1 MKTSNSYNK
10 SNKQFWIIVVLIG
23 VVLSIATC
31 FWSTSYDIKNAQTKL
46 SSTIEFIKERY
57 ASTTKYN
64 DTAIAR
70 SLIRSSVSVGELENE
85 SDFSSSE
92 VLKEY
97 CDNLWLTGISVLD
110 NDGNLIVEYTTDG
123 TGFNEFKSAL
133 EFSAIKD
140 SASHLDK
147 TYINRLTL
155 IDDSYV
161 DIAAHG
167 ISDGSGILIAY
178 RHTLA
183 EFANK
188 STLSVQSLLN
198 GFDAES
204 NGTIFIVND
213 NKIIASNEESLVG
226 KDITDSNFLAGV
238 RYNNSANTLVKTASL
253 TGSNEVF
260 GMYSHGRDNYVY
272 AYLPKSDV
280 YSTMA
285 RNVMAIIFTYVI
297 FVAFVEILRYRSNKN
312 FLEQQAVQE
321 EKYKKEL
328 EEKNKALELSIEHEA
343 IANKSKRE
351 FLFNMSHDIRTP
363 MNAII
368 GFTSL
373 AATHVDNKEQVLD
386 YLKKISISSQHLLSL
401 INDVLD
407 MSRIESGKVKI
418 DEKVVHLPDLI
429 HDLRSIIQSN
439 VSAKRL
445 SLLIDTM
452 DVYNEDIITDPLR
465 LNQVLLNILSNA
477 IKFTPSGGT
486 ISIQIIQK
494 NTGIKDIADFEF
506 RVKDTGIGM
515 SEEFKEHIFEEFAR
529 EETSTVSKT
538 QGTGLGMA
546 IAKRIVDL
554 MGGTIEVNSEQGVGS
569 EFVVKV
575 RFKVADTKIEHKT
588 IEQLEGIR
596 ALVADDDTDCCLNVC
611 KMLRTIGLRP
621 DWTISGKE
629 AVIRAKDA
637 IEQNDAFSVYIIDWM
652 IPDMNGVEV
661 VRNIRKFIGEDTPI
675 IILTAYDYTDIE
687 QEAKEAGVTAFC
699 SKPLFMSELREVLE
713 KPFALKEEA
722 NEPVHNNFEGKRVLL
737 AEDNELNK
745 EIAYEILKELGLS
758 VDTVEDGKQAL
769 QAIELHDA
777 NYYDLV
783 LMDVQMPNMD
793 GYEATKAIRSLTDK
807 DKANVIIYAM
817 TANAFEEDKN
827 NALDAGM
834 NGHIAK
840 PFDVR
845 QLSEILSNILK

>member
-1 MKTSNSYNK
+1 MKNK
-10 SNKQFWIIVVLIG
+10 KSDKIFDKYFWTIIIVIG
-23 VVLSIATC
+23 VVLTSITVK
-31 FWSTSYDIKNAQTKL
+31 WSSDYDLKNAQTMLIQRIDFVKD
-46 SSTIEFIKERY
+46 RY
-57 ASTTKYN
+57 ASTSQYN

-70 SLIRSSVSVGELENE
+70 SLIRSSVSINELDDK
-85 SDFSSSE
+85 SDYTNYD
-92 VLKEY
+92 VLKDY
-97 CDNLWLTGISVLD
+97 CDRLWLTGLSILD
-110 NDGNLIVEYTTDG
+110 GQGNLIAEYTEDG
-123 TGFNEFKSAL
+123 TGFNEFKTGL
-133 EFSAIKD
+133 EFSAIQDTLTYK
-140 SASHLDK
+140 DK
-147 TYINRLTL
+147 TYINRITL
-155 IDDSYV
+155 SDSSYV
-161 DIAAHG
+161 DIASCSINDYIA
-167 ISDGSGILIAY
+167 IAY
-178 RHTLA
+178 RHTKTA
-183 EFANK
+183 FADK
-188 STLSVQSLLN
+188 SVLSVQSILN
-198 GFDAES
+198 GLTTEA
-204 NGTIFIVND
+204 NGTIMIVND
-213 NKIIASNEESLVG
+213 KTIIASNEPSLIG
-226 KDITDSNFLAGV
+226 LDISESNFLAGV

-253 TGSNEVF
+253 TSGSDVY

-272 AYLPKSDV
+272 AYLKKSDV
-280 YSTMA
+280 FVTTN
-285 RNVMAIIFTYVI
+285 RNAVAILLIYI
-297 FVAFVEILRYRSNKN
+297 AFVTFVVVLRYRSNKN
-312 FLEQQAVQE
+312 YLEQQVIIEDA
-321 EKYKKEL
+321 YKRQL
-328 EEKNKALELSIEHEA
+328 EEKNKELELSIEHEA
-343 IANKSKRE
+343 IANRSKRE

-373 AATHVDNKEQVLD
+373 AATHIDNREQVLD

-429 HDLRSIIQSN
+429 HDLRAIIQSN
-439 VSAKRL
+439 ISAKRL

-494 NTGIKDIADFEF
+494 NTGIKDIADYEF

-515 SEEFKEHIFEEFAR
+515 SKEFREHIFEEFAR
-529 EETSTVSKT
+529 EETSTVSRI

-546 IAKRIVDL
+546 IAKRIVDM

-575 RFKVADTKIEHKT
+575 RFKVANTKNESKKIEH
-588 IEQLEGIR
+588 LEGIR

-637 IEQNDAFSVYIIDWM
+637 IDQNDAFNVYIIDWM
-652 IPDMNGVEV
+652 IPDMNGIEV
-661 VRNIRKFIGEDTPI
+661 VRNIRKFVGDDTPI

-687 QEAKEAGVTAFC
+687 QEAKQAGVTAFC
-699 SKPLFMSELREVLE
+699 SKPLFMSELREVLQ
-713 KPFALKEEA
+713 KPFALQEEL
-722 NEPVHNNFEGKRVLL
+722 EEITYNNFAGKRVLV

-745 EIAYEILKELGLS
+745 EIACEILKELGLS
-758 VDTVEDGKQAL
+758 VDVVEDGKQAL
-769 QAIELHDA
+769 GAIEIHDA
-777 NYYDLV
+777 GYYDLV

-793 GYEATKAIRSLTDK
+793 GYEATKAIRSLPDK

-827 NALDAGM
+827 NALEAGM

-840 PFDVR
+840 PFDVKR
-845 QLSEILSNILK
+845 LSEVLSSVLK

>member
-1 MKTSNSYNK
+1 METRNK
-10 SNKQFWIIVVLIG
+10 NFDKHFWIIVT
-23 VVLSIATC
+23 VVGILLSGITC
-31 FWSTSYDIKNAQTKL
+31 LWSTSYDRNNAEAKL
-46 SSTIEFIKERY
+46 ITTINFIKERY
-57 ASTTKYN
+57 SSTTQYN
-64 DTAIAR
+64 DIAAAR
-70 SLIRSSVSVGELENE
+70 SLIRSSVSVHELEDE
-85 SDFSSSE
+85 TDFSSSE
-92 VLKEY
+92 VLKGY
-97 CDNLWLTGISVLD
+97 CDTLWLTGISILD
-110 NDGNLIVEYTTDG
+110 NDGNLLVEYSEDG
-123 TGFNEFKSAL
+123 TGFNEFKSNL
-133 EFSAIKD
+133 EFSAISD
-140 SASHLDK
+140 TSTYLDK
-147 TYINRLTL
+147 TYINRITL
-155 IDDSYV
+155 SDGSYV
-161 DIAAHG
+161 DLAAHG
-167 ISDGSGILIAY
+167 ISDGSGVVLAY
-178 RHTLA
+178 RHTKA
-183 EFANK
+183 EYANK
-188 STLSVQSLLN
+188 SVLSVQSILN
-198 GFDAES
+198 GFDVES
-204 NGTIFIVND
+204 NGTILIVSD
-213 NKIIASNEESLVG
+213 NKVIAANDSSLVG
-226 KDITDSNFLAGV
+226 LDISESNFIAGV
-238 RYNNSANTLVKTASL
+238 RYNNQANTLVRTASL
-253 TGSNEVF
+253 TDNSEVF
-260 GMYSHGRDNYVY
+260 GIYSHGRDNYVY
-272 AYLPKSDV
+272 AYLSKAAV
-280 YSTMA
+280 YTTAS
-285 RNVMAIIFTYVI
+285 RNAVAILFLYIIFV
-297 FVAFVEILRYRSNKN
+297 VFVELLRYRSNRN
-312 FLEQQAVQE
+312 YLEKQALIE
-321 EKYKKEL
+321 AEYKKEL
-328 EEKNKALELSIEHEA
+328 EEKNKELELSIEHEA
-343 IANKSKRE
+343 IANRSKRE

-418 DEKVVHLPDLI
+418 EEKVVHLPDLI

-494 NTGIKDIADFEF
+494 NTGIKDKADYEF
-506 RVKDTGIGM
+506 RIKDTGIGM
-515 SEEFKEHIFEEFAR
+515 SKDFKEHIFEEFAR
-529 EETSTVSKT
+529 EETSTVSRI

-569 EFVVKV
+569 EFIVKV
-575 RFKVADTKIEHKT
+575 RFKVANNKIEYKT

-637 IEQNDAFSVYIIDWM
+637 IDQNDAFNVYIIDWM
-652 IPDMNGVEV
+652 IPDMNGIEV

-713 KPFALKEEA
+713 KPFVLREDVLEV
-722 NEPVHNNFEGKRVLL
+722 EHNNFSGKRVLL

-758 VDTVEDGKQAL
+758 VDAVEDGKQAVD
-769 QAIELHDA
+769 AIEIHDA
-777 NYYDLV
+777 GYYDLV

-793 GYEATKAIRSLTDK
+793 GYEATKAIRTLDDK
-807 DKANVIIYAM
+807 DKANVVIYAM

-827 NALDAGM
+827 NALAAGM

-840 PFDVR
+840 PFDIR
-845 QLSEILSNILK
+845 QLSTILANILK

>member
-1 MKTSNSYNK
+1 MKTRNK
-10 SNKQFWIIVVLIG
+10 IFDKLFWIIVIVIG
-23 VVLSIATC
+23 ILLSGITC
-31 FWSTSYDIKNAQTKL
+31 LWSTSYDRKNAEAKL
-46 SSTIEFIKERY
+46 ANTINFIKERY
-57 ASTTKYN
+57 ASTSQYN
-64 DTAIAR
+64 STAVAR
-70 SLIRSSVSVGELENE
+70 SLIRSSVSVNELKDET
-85 SDFSSSE
+85 DFSSSE
-92 VLKEY
+92 VLKQY
-97 CDNLWLTGISVLD
+97 CDSLWLTGISVLD
-110 NDGNLIVEYTTDG
+110 NDGNLLVEYSEDG
-123 TGFNEFKSAL
+123 TGFNEFKSKL
-133 EFSAIKD
+133 EFSAIAD
-140 SASHLDK
+140 SASYLDK

-155 IDDSYV
+155 NDNSYV

-178 RHTLA
+178 RHTKT
-183 EFANK
+183 EFADK

-198 GFDAES
+198 GFDVES

-213 NKIIASNEESLVG
+213 NKVIASNDETLIG
-226 KDITDSNFLAGV
+226 KDLSDSNFVAGV
-238 RYNNSANTLVKTASL
+238 RYNNSANTLVRTTSL
-253 TGSNEVF
+253 TSSNEVF

-280 YSTMA
+280 YATVV
-285 RNVMAIIFTYVI
+285 RNVAAIVFTYVI
-297 FVAFVEILRYRSNKN
+297 FVAFVEILRYRSNRN
-312 FLEQQAVQE
+312 FLEQQALQE
-321 EKYKKEL
+321 AEYKKEL
-328 EEKNKALELSIEHEA
+328 EAKNKELELSIEHEA
-343 IANKSKRE
+343 IANRSKRE

-418 DEKVVHLPDLI
+418 EEKVVHLPDLI

-452 DVYNEDIITDPLR
+452 DVYDEDIITDPLR

-494 NTGIKDIADFEF
+494 NTGIKDRADYEF

-515 SEEFKEHIFEEFAR
+515 SEEFMDHIFEEFAR
-529 EETSTVSKT
+529 EETSTVSRI

-569 EFVVKV
+569 EFVVKI
-575 RFKVADTKIEHKT
+575 RFKVADNKVEHKT

-637 IEQNDAFSVYIIDWM
+637 IEQNDAFNVYIIDWM

-661 VRNIRKFIGEDTPI
+661 VRNIRKFIGEETPI

-713 KPFALKEEA
+713 KPFVLREDVQEVKHE
-722 NEPVHNNFEGKRVLL
+722 NFNDKRVLL
-737 AEDNELNK
+737 AEDNELNR
-745 EIAYEILKELGLS
+745 EIAYEILKELGLT
-758 VDTVEDGKQAL
+758 VDVVEDGKQAL
-769 QAIELHDA
+769 DAIDIHDA
-777 NYYDLV
+777 FYYDLV

-793 GYEATKAIRSLTDK
+793 GYEATKAIRSLADK
-807 DKANVIIYAM
+807 DKANVTIYAM

-827 NALDAGM
+827 NALEAGM

-840 PFDVR
+840 PFDIK
-845 QLSEILSNILK
+845 QLSTVLSNILK

>member
-1 MKTSNSYNK
+1 M
-10 SNKQFWIIVVLIG
+10 LIQRIDF
-23 VVLSIATC
+23 VK
-31 FWSTSYDIKNAQTKL
+31 D
-46 SSTIEFIKERY
+46 RY
-57 ASTTKYN
+57 ASTSQYN

-70 SLIRSSVSVGELENE
+70 SLIRSSVSINELDDK
-85 SDFSSSE
+85 SDYTNYD
-92 VLKEY
+92 VLKDY
-97 CDNLWLTGISVLD
+97 CDRLWLTGLSILD
-110 NDGNLIVEYTTDG
+110 GQGNLIAEYTEDG
-123 TGFNEFKSAL
+123 TGFNEFKTGL
-133 EFSAIKD
+133 EFSAIQDTLTYK
-140 SASHLDK
+140 DK
-147 TYINRLTL
+147 TYINRITL
-155 IDDSYV
+155 SDSSYV
-161 DIAAHG
+161 DIASCSINDYIA
-167 ISDGSGILIAY
+167 IAY
-178 RHTLA
+178 RHTKA
-183 EFANK
+183 AFADK
-188 STLSVQSLLN
+188 SVLSVQSILN
-198 GFDAES
+198 GLTTEA
-204 NGTIFIVND
+204 NGTIMIVND
-213 NKIIASNEESLVG
+213 KTIIASNEPSLIG
-226 KDITDSNFLAGV
+226 LDISESNFLAGV

-253 TGSNEVF
+253 TAGADVY

-272 AYLPKSDV
+272 AYLKRSDV
-280 YSTMA
+280 FVTA
-285 RNVMAIIFTYVI
+285 NRNAVAILLIYIV
-297 FVAFVEILRYRSNKN
+297 FVTFVVVLRYRSNKN
-312 FLEQQAVQE
+312 YLEQQVIIEDA
-321 EKYKKEL
+321 YKRQL
-328 EEKNKALELSIEHEA
+328 EEKNKELELSIEHEA
-343 IANKSKRE
+343 IANRSKRE

-373 AATHVDNKEQVLD
+373 AATHIDNREQVLD

-429 HDLRSIIQSN
+429 HDLRAIIQSN

-515 SEEFKEHIFEEFAR
+515 SKEFREHIFEEFAR
-529 EETSTVSKT
+529 EETSTVSRI

-546 IAKRIVDL
+546 IAKRIVDM

-575 RFKVADTKIEHKT
+575 RFKVANTKNESKKIEH
-588 IEQLEGIR
+588 LEGIR

-637 IEQNDAFSVYIIDWM
+637 IDQNDAFNVYIIDWM
-652 IPDMNGVEV
+652 IPDMNGIEV
-661 VRNIRKFIGEDTPI
+661 VRNIRKFVGDDTPI

-687 QEAKEAGVTAFC
+687 QEAKQAGVTAFC
-699 SKPLFMSELREVLE
+699 SKPLFMSELREVLQ
-713 KPFALKEEA
+713 KPFALQEEL
-722 NEPVHNNFEGKRVLL
+722 EEITYNNFAGKRVLV

-745 EIAYEILKELGLS
+745 EIACEILKELGLS
-758 VDTVEDGKQAL
+758 VDVVEDGKQAL
-769 QAIELHDA
+769 GAIEIHDA
-777 NYYDLV
+777 GHYDLV

-793 GYEATKAIRSLTDK
+793 GYEATKAIRSLPDK

-827 NALDAGM
+827 NALEAGM

-840 PFDVR
+840 PFDVKR
-845 QLSEILSNILK
+845 LSEVLSSILK

>member
-1 MKTSNSYNK
+1 M
-10 SNKQFWIIVVLIG
+10 
-23 VVLSIATC
+23 
-31 FWSTSYDIKNAQTKL
+31 
-46 SSTIEFIKERY
+46 
-57 ASTTKYN
+57 
-64 DTAIAR
+64 
-70 SLIRSSVSVGELENE
+70 
-85 SDFSSSE
+85 
-92 VLKEY
+92 
-97 CDNLWLTGISVLD
+97 
-110 NDGNLIVEYTTDG
+110 
-123 TGFNEFKSAL
+123 
-133 EFSAIKD
+133 
-140 SASHLDK
+140 
-147 TYINRLTL
+147 
-155 IDDSYV
+155 
-161 DIAAHG
+161 
-167 ISDGSGILIAY
+167 
-178 RHTLA
+178 A

-188 STLSVQSLLN
+188 STLSVQSLLD

-280 YSTMA
+280 YSTMV

-465 LNQVLLNILSNA
+465 LNRVLLNILSNA

-515 SEEFKEHIFEEFAR
+515 SEEFKDHIFEEFAR

-546 IAKRIVDL
+546 IAKRLVDL

-611 KMLRTIGLRP
+611 KMLRNIGLRP

-722 NEPVHNNFEGKRVLL
+722 NELVHNNFEGKRVLL

-758 VDTVEDGKQAL
+758 IDTVEDGKQAL

>member
-1 MKTSNSYNK
+1 M
-10 SNKQFWIIVVLIG
+10 IG
-23 VVLSIATC
+23 ILLLGITC
-31 FWSTSYDIKNAQTKL
+31 LWSTSYDRKNAEAKL
-46 SSTIEFIKERY
+46 TNTINFIKERY
-57 ASTTKYN
+57 ASTSQYN
-64 DTAIAR
+64 STAVAR
-70 SLIRSSVSVGELENE
+70 SLIRSSVSVNELKDET
-85 SDFSSSE
+85 DFSSSE
-92 VLKEY
+92 VLKQY
-97 CDNLWLTGISVLD
+97 CDSLWLTGISVLD
-110 NDGNLIVEYTTDG
+110 NDGNLLVEYSEDG
-123 TGFNEFKSAL
+123 TGFNEFKSKL
-133 EFSAIKD
+133 EFSAIAD
-140 SASHLDK
+140 SASYLDK

-155 IDDSYV
+155 NDNSYV

-178 RHTLA
+178 RHTKT
-183 EFANK
+183 EFADK

-198 GFDAES
+198 GFDVES

-213 NKIIASNEESLVG
+213 NKVIASNDETLIG
-226 KDITDSNFLAGV
+226 KDLSDSNFVGGV
-238 RYNNSANTLVKTASL
+238 RYNNSANTLVRTTSL
-253 TGSNEVF
+253 TSSNEVF

-280 YSTMA
+280 YATVV
-285 RNVMAIIFTYVI
+285 RNVAAIVFTYVI
-297 FVAFVEILRYRSNKN
+297 FVAFVEILRYRSNRN
-312 FLEQQAVQE
+312 FLEQQALQE
-321 EKYKKEL
+321 AEYKKEL
-328 EEKNKALELSIEHEA
+328 EAKNKELELSIEHEA
-343 IANKSKRE
+343 IANRSKRE

-418 DEKVVHLPDLI
+418 EEKVVHLPDLI

-452 DVYNEDIITDPLR
+452 DVYDEDIITDALR

-494 NTGIKDIADFEF
+494 NTGIKDRADYEF

-515 SEEFKEHIFEEFAR
+515 SEEFMDHIFEEFAR
-529 EETSTVSKT
+529 EETSTVSRI

-569 EFVVKV
+569 EFVVKI
-575 RFKVADTKIEHKT
+575 RFKVADNKVEHKT

-637 IEQNDAFSVYIIDWM
+637 IEQNDAFNVYIIDWM

-661 VRNIRKFIGEDTPI
+661 VRNIRKFIGEETPI

-713 KPFALKEEA
+713 KPFVLREDVQEVKHE
-722 NEPVHNNFEGKRVLL
+722 NFNDKRVLL
-737 AEDNELNK
+737 AEDNELNR
-745 EIAYEILKELGLS
+745 EIAYEILKELGLT
-758 VDTVEDGKQAL
+758 VDVVEDGKQAL
-769 QAIELHDA
+769 DAIDIHDA
-777 NYYDLV
+777 FYYDLV

-793 GYEATKAIRSLTDK
+793 GYEATKAIRSLVDK
-807 DKANVIIYAM
+807 DKANVTIYAM

-827 NALDAGM
+827 NALEAGM

-840 PFDVR
+840 PFDIK
-845 QLSEILSNILK
+845 QLSTVLSNILK

>member
-1 MKTSNSYNK
+1 M
-10 SNKQFWIIVVLIG
+10 IG
-23 VVLSIATC
+23 ILLLGITC
-31 FWSTSYDIKNAQTKL
+31 LWSTSYDRKNAEAKL
-46 SSTIEFIKERY
+46 ANTINFIKERY
-57 ASTTKYN
+57 ASTSQYN
-64 DTAIAR
+64 STAVAR
-70 SLIRSSVSVGELENE
+70 SLIRSSVSVNELKDET
-85 SDFSSSE
+85 DFSSSE
-92 VLKEY
+92 VLKQY
-97 CDNLWLTGISVLD
+97 CDSLWLTGISVLD
-110 NDGNLIVEYTTDG
+110 NDGNLLVEYSEDG
-123 TGFNEFKSAL
+123 TGFNEFKSKL
-133 EFSAIKD
+133 EFSAIAD
-140 SASHLDK
+140 SASYLDK

-155 IDDSYV
+155 NDNSYV

-178 RHTLA
+178 RHTKT
-183 EFANK
+183 EFADK

-198 GFDAES
+198 GFDVES

-213 NKIIASNEESLVG
+213 NKVIASNDETLIG
-226 KDITDSNFLAGV
+226 KDLSDSNFVAGV
-238 RYNNSANTLVKTASL
+238 RYNNSANTLVRTTSL
-253 TGSNEVF
+253 TNSNEVF

-280 YSTMA
+280 YATVV
-285 RNVMAIIFTYVI
+285 RNVAAIVFTYVI
-297 FVAFVEILRYRSNKN
+297 FVAFVEILRYRSNRN
-312 FLEQQAVQE
+312 FLEQQALQE
-321 EKYKKEL
+321 AEYKKEL
-328 EEKNKALELSIEHEA
+328 EAKNKELELSIEHEA
-343 IANKSKRE
+343 IANRSKRE

-418 DEKVVHLPDLI
+418 EEKVVHLPDLI

-452 DVYNEDIITDPLR
+452 DVYDEDIITDPLR

-494 NTGIKDIADFEF
+494 NTGIKDRADYEF

-515 SEEFKEHIFEEFAR
+515 SEEFMDHIFEEFAR
-529 EETSTVSKT
+529 EETSTVSRI

-569 EFVVKV
+569 EFVVKI
-575 RFKVADTKIEHKT
+575 RFKVADNKVEHKT

-637 IEQNDAFSVYIIDWM
+637 IEQNDAFNVYIIDWM

-661 VRNIRKFIGEDTPI
+661 VRNIRKFIGEETPI

-687 QEAKEAGVTAFC
+687 QEAKEVGVTAFC

-713 KPFALKEEA
+713 KPFVLREDVQEVKHE
-722 NEPVHNNFEGKRVLL
+722 NFNDKRVLL
-737 AEDNELNK
+737 AEDNELNR
-745 EIAYEILKELGLS
+745 EIAYEILKELGLT
-758 VDTVEDGKQAL
+758 VDVVEDGKQAL
-769 QAIELHDA
+769 DAIDIHDA
-777 NYYDLV
+777 FYYDLV

-793 GYEATKAIRSLTDK
+793 GYVATKAIRSLADK
-807 DKANVIIYAM
+807 DKANVTIYAM

-827 NALDAGM
+827 NALEAGM

-840 PFDVR
+840 PFDIK
-845 QLSEILSNILK
+845 QLSTVLSNILK

>member
-1 MKTSNSYNK
+1 MKTNNK
-10 SNKQFWIIVVLIG
+10 IFDKLFWIIVIAIG
-23 VVLSIATC
+23 ILLLGITC
-31 FWSTSYDIKNAQTKL
+31 LWSTSYDRKNAEAKL
-46 SSTIEFIKERY
+46 ANTINFIKERY
-57 ASTTKYN
+57 ASTSQYN
-64 DTAIAR
+64 NTAVAR
-70 SLIRSSVSVGELENE
+70 SLIRSSVSVNELKDEM
-85 SDFSSSE
+85 DFSSSE
-92 VLKEY
+92 VLKQY
-97 CDNLWLTGISVLD
+97 CDSLWLTGISVLD
-110 NDGNLIVEYTTDG
+110 NDGNLLVEYSEDG
-123 TGFNEFKSAL
+123 TGFNEFKSKL
-133 EFSAIKD
+133 EFSAIAD
-140 SASHLDK
+140 SASYLDK

-155 IDDSYV
+155 NDNSYV

-178 RHTLA
+178 RHTKT
-183 EFANK
+183 EFADK

-198 GFDAES
+198 GFDVES

-213 NKIIASNEESLVG
+213 NKVIASNDETLIG
-226 KDITDSNFLAGV
+226 KDLSDSNFVAGV
-238 RYNNSANTLVKTASL
+238 RYNNSANTLVRTTSL
-253 TGSNEVF
+253 TSSNEVF
-260 GMYSHGRDNYVY
+260 GIYSHGRDNYVY

-280 YSTMA
+280 YATVG
-285 RNVMAIIFTYVI
+285 RNVAAIVFTYVI
-297 FVAFVEILRYRSNKN
+297 FVAFVEILRYRSNRN
-312 FLEQQAVQE
+312 FLEQQALQE
-321 EKYKKEL
+321 AEYKKEL
-328 EEKNKALELSIEHEA
+328 EAKNKELELSIEHEA
-343 IANKSKRE
+343 IANRSKRE

-452 DVYNEDIITDPLR
+452 DVYDEDIITDPLR

-494 NTGIKDIADFEF
+494 NTGIKDRADYEF

-515 SEEFKEHIFEEFAR
+515 SEEFKDHIFEEFAR
-529 EETSTVSKT
+529 EETSTVSRI

-569 EFVVKV
+569 EFVVKI
-575 RFKVADTKIEHKT
+575 RFKVADNKVEHKT

-637 IEQNDAFSVYIIDWM
+637 IEQNDAFNVYIIDWM

-661 VRNIRKFIGEDTPI
+661 VRNIRKFIGEETPI

-713 KPFALKEEA
+713 KPFVLREDVQEVKHE
-722 NEPVHNNFEGKRVLL
+722 NFNDKRVLL
-737 AEDNELNK
+737 AEDNELNR
-745 EIAYEILKELGLS
+745 EIAYEILKELGLT
-758 VDTVEDGKQAL
+758 VDVVEDGKQAL
-769 QAIELHDA
+769 DAIDIHDA
-777 NYYDLV
+777 FYYDLV

-793 GYEATKAIRSLTDK
+793 GYEATKAIRSLVDK
-807 DKANVIIYAM
+807 DKANVTIYAM

-827 NALDAGM
+827 NALEAGM

-840 PFDVR
+840 PFDIK
-845 QLSEILSNILK
+845 QLSTVLSNILK

>member
-1 MKTSNSYNK
+1 MKNK
-10 SNKQFWIIVVLIG
+10 KSDKIFDKHFWTIIIVIG
-23 VVLSIATC
+23 VVLTSITIK
-31 FWSTSYDIKNAQTKL
+31 WSSDYDLKNAQTMLIQRIDFVKD
-46 SSTIEFIKERY
+46 RY
-57 ASTTKYN
+57 ASTSQYN

-70 SLIRSSVSVGELENE
+70 SLIRSSVSINELDDK
-85 SDFSSSE
+85 SDYTNHD
-92 VLKEY
+92 VLKDY
-97 CDNLWLTGISVLD
+97 CDRLWLTGLSILD
-110 NDGNLIVEYTTDG
+110 GQGNLIAEYTEDG
-123 TGFNEFKSAL
+123 TGFNEFKTGL
-133 EFSAIKD
+133 EFSAIQDTLTYK
-140 SASHLDK
+140 DK
-147 TYINRLTL
+147 TYINRITL
-155 IDDSYV
+155 SDSSYV
-161 DIAAHG
+161 DIASCSINDYIA
-167 ISDGSGILIAY
+167 IAY
-178 RHTLA
+178 RHTKA
-183 EFANK
+183 AFADK
-188 STLSVQSLLN
+188 SVLSVQSILN
-198 GFDAES
+198 GLTTEA
-204 NGTIFIVND
+204 NGTIMIVND
-213 NKIIASNEESLVG
+213 KTIIASNEPSLIG
-226 KDITDSNFLAGV
+226 LDISESNFLAGV

-253 TGSNEVF
+253 TAGADVY

-272 AYLPKSDV
+272 AYLKKSDV
-280 YSTMA
+280 FVTTN
-285 RNVMAIIFTYVI
+285 RNAVAILLIYIV
-297 FVAFVEILRYRSNKN
+297 FVTFVVVLRYRSNKN
-312 FLEQQAVQE
+312 YLEQQVIIEDA
-321 EKYKKEL
+321 YKRQL
-328 EEKNKALELSIEHEA
+328 EEKNKELELSIEHEA
-343 IANKSKRE
+343 IANRSKRE

-373 AATHVDNKEQVLD
+373 AATHIDNREQVLD

-429 HDLRSIIQSN
+429 HDLRAIIQSN

-506 RVKDTGIGM
+506 RVRDTGIGM
-515 SEEFKEHIFEEFAR
+515 SKEFREHIFEEFAR
-529 EETSTVSKT
+529 EETSTVSRI

-546 IAKRIVDL
+546 IAKRIVDM

-575 RFKVADTKIEHKT
+575 RFKVANTKNESKKIEH
-588 IEQLEGIR
+588 LEGIR

-637 IEQNDAFSVYIIDWM
+637 IDQNDAFNVYIIDWM
-652 IPDMNGVEV
+652 IPDMNGIEV
-661 VRNIRKFIGEDTPI
+661 VRNIRKFVGDDTPI

-687 QEAKEAGVTAFC
+687 QEAKQAGVTAFC
-699 SKPLFMSELREVLE
+699 SKPLFMSELREVLQ
-713 KPFALKEEA
+713 KPFALQEEL
-722 NEPVHNNFEGKRVLL
+722 EEITYNNFAGKRVLV

-745 EIAYEILKELGLS
+745 EIACEILKELGLS
-758 VDTVEDGKQAL
+758 VDVVEDGKQAL
-769 QAIELHDA
+769 GAIEIHDA
-777 NYYDLV
+777 GHYDLV

-793 GYEATKAIRSLTDK
+793 GYEATKAIRSLPDK

-827 NALDAGM
+827 NALEAGM

-840 PFDVR
+840 PFDVKR
-845 QLSEILSNILK
+845 LSEVLSSILK

>member
-1 MKTSNSYNK
+1 M
-10 SNKQFWIIVVLIG
+10 IVIG
-23 VVLSIATC
+23 ILLLGITC
-31 FWSTSYDIKNAQTKL
+31 LWSTSYDRKNAEAKL
-46 SSTIEFIKERY
+46 TNTINFIKERY
-57 ASTTKYN
+57 ASTSQYN
-64 DTAIAR
+64 STAVAR
-70 SLIRSSVSVGELENE
+70 SLIRSSVSVNELKDET
-85 SDFSSSE
+85 DFSSSE
-92 VLKEY
+92 VLKQY
-97 CDNLWLTGISVLD
+97 CDSLWLTGISVLD
-110 NDGNLIVEYTTDG
+110 NDGNLLVEYSEDG
-123 TGFNEFKSAL
+123 TGFNEFKSKL
-133 EFSAIKD
+133 EFSAIAD
-140 SASHLDK
+140 SASYLDK

-155 IDDSYV
+155 NDNSYV

-178 RHTLA
+178 RHTKT
-183 EFANK
+183 EFADK

-198 GFDAES
+198 GFDVES

-213 NKIIASNEESLVG
+213 NKIIASNDETLIG
-226 KDITDSNFLAGV
+226 KDLSDSNFVAGV
-238 RYNNSANTLVKTASL
+238 RYNNSANTLVRTTSL
-253 TGSNEVF
+253 TSSNEVF

-280 YSTMA
+280 YATVV
-285 RNVMAIIFTYVI
+285 RNATAIVFTYVI
-297 FVAFVEILRYRSNKN
+297 FVAFVEILRYRSNRN
-312 FLEQQAVQE
+312 FLEQQALQE
-321 EKYKKEL
+321 AEYKKEL
-328 EEKNKALELSIEHEA
+328 EAKNKELELSIEHEA
-343 IANKSKRE
+343 IANRSKRE

-418 DEKVVHLPDLI
+418 EEKVVHLPDLI

-452 DVYNEDIITDPLR
+452 DVYDEDIITDPLR

-494 NTGIKDIADFEF
+494 NTGIKDRADYEF

-515 SEEFKEHIFEEFAR
+515 SEEFMDHIFEEFAR
-529 EETSTVSKT
+529 EETSTVSRI

-569 EFVVKV
+569 EFVVKI
-575 RFKVADTKIEHKT
+575 RFKVADNKVEHKT

-637 IEQNDAFSVYIIDWM
+637 IEQNDAFNVYIIDWM

-661 VRNIRKFIGEDTPI
+661 VRNIRKFIGEETPI

-713 KPFALKEEA
+713 KPFVLREDVQEVKHE
-722 NEPVHNNFEGKRVLL
+722 NFNDKRVLL
-737 AEDNELNK
+737 AEDNELNR
-745 EIAYEILKELGLS
+745 EIAYEILKELGLT
-758 VDTVEDGKQAL
+758 VDVVEDGKQAL
-769 QAIELHDA
+769 DAIDIHDA
-777 NYYDLV
+777 FYYDLV

-793 GYEATKAIRSLTDK
+793 GYEATKAIRSLVDK
-807 DKANVIIYAM
+807 DKANVTIYAM

-827 NALDAGM
+827 NALEAGM

-840 PFDVR
+840 PFDIK
-845 QLSEILSNILK
+845 QLSTVLSNILK

>member
-1 MKTSNSYNK
+1 MKNK
-10 SNKQFWIIVVLIG
+10 KSDKIFDKYFWTIIILIG
-23 VVLSIATC
+23 VVLTGISVK
-31 FWSTSYDIKNAQTKL
+31 WSSDYDLKNAQTMLIQRIDFVKD
-46 SSTIEFIKERY
+46 RY
-57 ASTTKYN
+57 ASTSQYN

-70 SLIRSSVSVGELENE
+70 SLIRSSVSINELDDK
-85 SDFSSSE
+85 SDYTNYD
-92 VLKEY
+92 VLKDY
-97 CDNLWLTGISVLD
+97 CDRLWLTGLSILD
-110 NDGNLIVEYTTDG
+110 GQGNLIAEYTEDG
-123 TGFNEFKSAL
+123 TGFNEFKTGL
-133 EFSAIKD
+133 EFSAIQDTLTYK
-140 SASHLDK
+140 DK
-147 TYINRLTL
+147 TYINRITL
-155 IDDSYV
+155 SDSSYV
-161 DIAAHG
+161 DIASCSINDYIA
-167 ISDGSGILIAY
+167 IAY
-178 RHTLA
+178 RHTKA
-183 EFANK
+183 AFADK
-188 STLSVQSLLN
+188 SVLSVQSILN
-198 GFDAES
+198 GLTTEA
-204 NGTIFIVND
+204 NGTIMIVND
-213 NKIIASNEESLVG
+213 KTIIASNEPSLIG
-226 KDITDSNFLAGV
+226 LDISESNFLAGV

-253 TGSNEVF
+253 TARADVY

-272 AYLPKSDV
+272 AYLKKSDV
-280 YSTMA
+280 FVTTN
-285 RNVMAIIFTYVI
+285 RNAIAILLIYIV
-297 FVAFVEILRYRSNKN
+297 FVTFVVVLRYRSNKN
-312 FLEQQAVQE
+312 YLEQQVIIEDA
-321 EKYKKEL
+321 YKRQL
-328 EEKNKALELSIEHEA
+328 EEKNKELELSIEHEA
-343 IANKSKRE
+343 IANRSKRE

-373 AATHVDNKEQVLD
+373 AATHIDNREQVLD

-429 HDLRSIIQSN
+429 HDLRAIIQSN

-494 NTGIKDIADFEF
+494 NTGIKDIADYEF

-515 SEEFKEHIFEEFAR
+515 SKEFREHIFEEFAR
-529 EETSTVSKT
+529 EETSTVSRI

-546 IAKRIVDL
+546 IAKRIVDM

-569 EFVVKV
+569 EFIVKV
-575 RFKVADTKIEHKT
+575 RFKVANTKNESKKIEH
-588 IEQLEGIR
+588 LEGIR

-637 IEQNDAFSVYIIDWM
+637 IDQNDAFNVYIIDWM
-652 IPDMNGVEV
+652 IPDMNGIEV
-661 VRNIRKFIGEDTPI
+661 VRNIRKFVGDDTPI

-687 QEAKEAGVTAFC
+687 QEAKQAGVTAFC
-699 SKPLFMSELREVLE
+699 SKPLFMSELREVLQ
-713 KPFALKEEA
+713 KPFALQEEL
-722 NEPVHNNFEGKRVLL
+722 EEITYNNFAGKRVLV

-745 EIAYEILKELGLS
+745 EIACEILKELGLS
-758 VDTVEDGKQAL
+758 VDVVEDGKQAL
-769 QAIELHDA
+769 GAIEIHDA
-777 NYYDLV
+777 GYYDLV

-793 GYEATKAIRSLTDK
+793 GYEATKAIRSLPDK

-827 NALDAGM
+827 NALEAGM

-840 PFDVR
+840 PFDVKR
-845 QLSEILSNILK
+845 LSEVLSSILK

>member
-1 MKTSNSYNK
+1 MKNK
-10 SNKQFWIIVVLIG
+10 KSDKIFDKYFWTIIIVIG
-23 VVLSIATC
+23 VVLTSITIK
-31 FWSTSYDIKNAQTKL
+31 WSSDYDLKNAQTMLIQRIDFVKD
-46 SSTIEFIKERY
+46 RY
-57 ASTTKYN
+57 ASTSQYN

-70 SLIRSSVSVGELENE
+70 SLIRSSVSINELDDK
-85 SDFSSSE
+85 SDYTNHD
-92 VLKEY
+92 VLKDY
-97 CDNLWLTGISVLD
+97 CDRLWLTGLSILD
-110 NDGNLIVEYTTDG
+110 GQGNLIAEYTEDG
-123 TGFNEFKSAL
+123 TGFNEFKTGL
-133 EFSAIKD
+133 EFSAIQDTLTYK
-140 SASHLDK
+140 DK
-147 TYINRLTL
+147 TYINRITL
-155 IDDSYV
+155 SDSSYV
-161 DIAAHG
+161 DIASCSINDYIA
-167 ISDGSGILIAY
+167 IAY
-178 RHTLA
+178 RHTKA
-183 EFANK
+183 AFADK
-188 STLSVQSLLN
+188 SVLSVQSILN
-198 GFDAES
+198 GLTTEA
-204 NGTIFIVND
+204 NGTIMIVND
-213 NKIIASNEESLVG
+213 KTIIASNEPSLIG
-226 KDITDSNFLAGV
+226 LDISESNFLAGV

-253 TGSNEVF
+253 TARADVY

-272 AYLPKSDV
+272 AYLKKSDV
-280 YSTMA
+280 FVTTN
-285 RNVMAIIFTYVI
+285 RNAVAILLIYIV
-297 FVAFVEILRYRSNKN
+297 FVTFVVVLRYRSNKN
-312 FLEQQAVQE
+312 YLEQQVIIEDA
-321 EKYKKEL
+321 YKRQL
-328 EEKNKALELSIEHEA
+328 EEKNKELELSIEHEA
-343 IANKSKRE
+343 IANRSKRE

-373 AATHVDNKEQVLD
+373 AATHIDNREQVLD

-429 HDLRSIIQSN
+429 HDLRAIIQSN

-506 RVKDTGIGM
+506 RVRDTGIGM
-515 SEEFKEHIFEEFAR
+515 SKEFREHIFEEFAR
-529 EETSTVSKT
+529 EETSTVSRI

-546 IAKRIVDL
+546 IAKRIVDM

-575 RFKVADTKIEHKT
+575 RFKVANTKNESKKIEH
-588 IEQLEGIR
+588 LEGIR

-637 IEQNDAFSVYIIDWM
+637 IDQNDAFNVYIIDWM
-652 IPDMNGVEV
+652 IPDMNGIEV
-661 VRNIRKFIGEDTPI
+661 VRNIRKFVGDDTPI

-687 QEAKEAGVTAFC
+687 QEAKQAGVTAFC
-699 SKPLFMSELREVLE
+699 SKPLFMSELREVLQ
-713 KPFALKEEA
+713 KPFALQEEL
-722 NEPVHNNFEGKRVLL
+722 EEITYNNFAGKRVLV

-745 EIAYEILKELGLS
+745 EIACEILKELGLS
-758 VDTVEDGKQAL
+758 VDVVEDGKQAL
-769 QAIELHDA
+769 GAIEIHDA
-777 NYYDLV
+777 GHYDLV

-793 GYEATKAIRSLTDK
+793 GYEATKAIRSLSDK

-827 NALDAGM
+827 NALEAGM

-840 PFDVR
+840 PFDVKR
-845 QLSEILSNILK
+845 LSEVLSSILK

>member
-1 MKTSNSYNK
+1 MKTNNK
-10 SNKQFWIIVVLIG
+10 IFDKLFWIIVIAIG
-23 VVLSIATC
+23 ILLLGITC
-31 FWSTSYDIKNAQTKL
+31 LWSTSYDRKNAEAKL
-46 SSTIEFIKERY
+46 ANTINFIKERY
-57 ASTTKYN
+57 ASTSQYN
-64 DTAIAR
+64 NTAVAR
-70 SLIRSSVSVGELENE
+70 SLIRSSVSVNELKDEM
-85 SDFSSSE
+85 DFSSSE
-92 VLKEY
+92 VLKQY
-97 CDNLWLTGISVLD
+97 CDSLWLTGISVLD
-110 NDGNLIVEYTTDG
+110 NDGNLLVEYSEDG
-123 TGFNEFKSAL
+123 TGFNEFKSKL
-133 EFSAIKD
+133 EFSAIAD
-140 SASHLDK
+140 SASYLDK

-155 IDDSYV
+155 NDNSYV

-178 RHTLA
+178 RHTKT
-183 EFANK
+183 EFADK

-198 GFDAES
+198 GFDVES

-213 NKIIASNEESLVG
+213 NKVIASNDETLIG
-226 KDITDSNFLAGV
+226 KDLSDSNFVAGV
-238 RYNNSANTLVKTASL
+238 RYNNSANTLVRTTSL
-253 TGSNEVF
+253 TSSNEVF
-260 GMYSHGRDNYVY
+260 GIYSHGRDNYVY

-280 YSTMA
+280 YATVG
-285 RNVMAIIFTYVI
+285 RNVAAIVFTYVI
-297 FVAFVEILRYRSNKN
+297 FVAFVEILRYRSNRN
-312 FLEQQAVQE
+312 FLEQQALQE
-321 EKYKKEL
+321 AEYKKEL
-328 EEKNKALELSIEHEA
+328 EAKNKELELSIEHEA
-343 IANKSKRE
+343 IANRSKRE

-418 DEKVVHLPDLI
+418 EEKVVHLPDLI

-452 DVYNEDIITDPLR
+452 DVYDEDIITDPLR

-494 NTGIKDIADFEF
+494 NTGIKDRADYEF

-515 SEEFKEHIFEEFAR
+515 SEEFKDHIFEEFAR
-529 EETSTVSKT
+529 EETSTVSRI

-569 EFVVKV
+569 EFVVKI
-575 RFKVADTKIEHKT
+575 RFKVADNKIEHKT

-637 IEQNDAFSVYIIDWM
+637 IEQNDAFNVYIIDWM

-661 VRNIRKFIGEDTPI
+661 VRNIRKFIGEETPI

-713 KPFALKEEA
+713 KPFVLREDVQEVKHE
-722 NEPVHNNFEGKRVLL
+722 NFNDKRVLL
-737 AEDNELNK
+737 AEDNELNR
-745 EIAYEILKELGLS
+745 EIAYEILKELGLT
-758 VDTVEDGKQAL
+758 VDVVEDGKQAL
-769 QAIELHDA
+769 DAIDIHDA
-777 NYYDLV
+777 FYYDLV

-793 GYEATKAIRSLTDK
+793 GYEATKAIRSLVDK
-807 DKANVIIYAM
+807 DKANVTIYAM

-827 NALDAGM
+827 NALEAGM

-840 PFDVR
+840 PFDTK
-845 QLSEILSNILK
+845 QLSTVLSNILK

>member
-1 MKTSNSYNK
+1 MKTRNK
-10 SNKQFWIIVVLIG
+10 IFDKLFWIIVIVIG
-23 VVLSIATC
+23 ILLSGITC
-31 FWSTSYDIKNAQTKL
+31 LWSTSYDRKNAEAKL
-46 SSTIEFIKERY
+46 ANTINFIKERY
-57 ASTTKYN
+57 ASTSQYN
-64 DTAIAR
+64 STAVAR
-70 SLIRSSVSVGELENE
+70 SLIRSSVSVNELKDET
-85 SDFSSSE
+85 DFSSSE
-92 VLKEY
+92 VLKQY
-97 CDNLWLTGISVLD
+97 CDSLWLTGISVLD
-110 NDGNLIVEYTTDG
+110 NDGNLLVEYSEDG
-123 TGFNEFKSAL
+123 TGFNEFKSKL
-133 EFSAIKD
+133 EFSAVAD
-140 SASHLDK
+140 SASYLDK

-155 IDDSYV
+155 NDNSYV

-178 RHTLA
+178 RHTKT
-183 EFANK
+183 EFADK

-198 GFDAES
+198 GFDVES

-213 NKIIASNEESLVG
+213 NKVIASNDETLIG
-226 KDITDSNFLAGV
+226 KDLSDSNFVAGV
-238 RYNNSANTLVKTASL
+238 RYNNSANTLVRTASL
-253 TGSNEVF
+253 TNSNEVF

-280 YSTMA
+280 YATVG
-285 RNVMAIIFTYVI
+285 RNVAAIVFTYVI
-297 FVAFVEILRYRSNKN
+297 FVAFVEILRYRSNRN
-312 FLEQQAVQE
+312 FLEQQALQE
-321 EKYKKEL
+321 AEYKKEL
-328 EEKNKALELSIEHEA
+328 EAKNKELELSIEHEA
-343 IANKSKRE
+343 IANRSKRE

-418 DEKVVHLPDLI
+418 EEKVVHLPDLI

-452 DVYNEDIITDPLR
+452 DVYDEDIITDPLR

-494 NTGIKDIADFEF
+494 NTGIKDRADYEF

-515 SEEFKEHIFEEFAR
+515 SEEFMDHIFEEFAR
-529 EETSTVSKT
+529 EETSTVSRI

-569 EFVVKV
+569 EFVVKI
-575 RFKVADTKIEHKT
+575 RFKVADNKVEHKT

-637 IEQNDAFSVYIIDWM
+637 IEQNDAFNVYIIDWM

-661 VRNIRKFIGEDTPI
+661 VRNIRKFIGEETPI

-713 KPFALKEEA
+713 KPFVLREDVQEVKHE
-722 NEPVHNNFEGKRVLL
+722 NFNDKRVLL
-737 AEDNELNK
+737 AEDNELNR
-745 EIAYEILKELGLS
+745 EIAYEILKELGLT
-758 VDTVEDGKQAL
+758 VDVVEDGKQAL
-769 QAIELHDA
+769 DAIDIHDA
-777 NYYDLV
+777 FYYDLV

-793 GYEATKAIRSLTDK
+793 GYEATKAIRSLADK
-807 DKANVIIYAM
+807 DKANVTIYAM

-827 NALDAGM
+827 NALEAGM

-840 PFDVR
+840 PFDIK
-845 QLSEILSNILK
+845 QLSTVLSNILK

>member
-1 MKTSNSYNK
+1 MKTRNK
-10 SNKQFWIIVVLIG
+10 IFDKLFWIIVIVIG
-23 VVLSIATC
+23 ILLLGITC
-31 FWSTSYDIKNAQTKL
+31 LWSTSYDRKNAEAKL
-46 SSTIEFIKERY
+46 TNTINFIKERY
-57 ASTTKYN
+57 ASTSQYN
-64 DTAIAR
+64 STAVAR
-70 SLIRSSVSVGELENE
+70 SLIRSSVSVNELKDET
-85 SDFSSSE
+85 DFSSSE
-92 VLKEY
+92 VLKQY
-97 CDNLWLTGISVLD
+97 CDSLWLTGISVLD
-110 NDGNLIVEYTTDG
+110 NDGNLLVEYSEDG
-123 TGFNEFKSAL
+123 TGFNEFKSKL
-133 EFSAIKD
+133 EFSAIAD
-140 SASHLDK
+140 SASYLDK

-155 IDDSYV
+155 NDNSYV

-178 RHTLA
+178 RHTKT
-183 EFANK
+183 EFADK

-198 GFDAES
+198 GFDVES

-213 NKIIASNEESLVG
+213 NKIIASNDETLIG
-226 KDITDSNFLAGV
+226 KDLSDSNFVAGV
-238 RYNNSANTLVKTASL
+238 RYNNSANTLVRTTSL
-253 TGSNEVF
+253 TSSNEVF
-260 GMYSHGRDNYVY
+260 GIYSHGRDNYVY

-280 YSTMA
+280 YATVV
-285 RNVMAIIFTYVI
+285 RNATAIVFTYVI
-297 FVAFVEILRYRSNKN
+297 FVAFVEILRYRSNRN
-312 FLEQQAVQE
+312 FLEQQALQE
-321 EKYKKEL
+321 AEYKKEL
-328 EEKNKALELSIEHEA
+328 EAKNKELELSIEHEA
-343 IANKSKRE
+343 IANRSKRE

-418 DEKVVHLPDLI
+418 EEKVVHLPDLI

-452 DVYNEDIITDPLR
+452 DVYDEDIITDPLR

-494 NTGIKDIADFEF
+494 NTGIKDRADYEF

-515 SEEFKEHIFEEFAR
+515 SEEFMDHIFEEFAR
-529 EETSTVSKT
+529 EETSTVSRI

-569 EFVVKV
+569 EFVVKI
-575 RFKVADTKIEHKT
+575 RFKVADNKVEHKT

-637 IEQNDAFSVYIIDWM
+637 IEQNDAFNVYIIDWM

-661 VRNIRKFIGEDTPI
+661 VRNIRKFIGEETPI

-713 KPFALKEEA
+713 KPFVLREDVQEVKHE
-722 NEPVHNNFEGKRVLL
+722 NFNDKRVLL
-737 AEDNELNK
+737 AEDNELNR
-745 EIAYEILKELGLS
+745 EIAYEILKELGLT
-758 VDTVEDGKQAL
+758 VDVVEDGKQAL
-769 QAIELHDA
+769 DAIDIHDA
-777 NYYDLV
+777 FYYDLV

-793 GYEATKAIRSLTDK
+793 GYEATKAIRSLADK
-807 DKANVIIYAM
+807 DKANVTIYAM

-827 NALDAGM
+827 NALEAGM

-840 PFDVR
+840 PFDIK
-845 QLSEILSNILK
+845 QLSTVLSNILK

>member
-1 MKTSNSYNK
+1 MKNK
-10 SNKQFWIIVVLIG
+10 KSDKIFDKHFWTIIIVIG
-23 VVLSIATC
+23 VVLTSITIK
-31 FWSTSYDIKNAQTKL
+31 WSSDYDLKNAQTMLIQRIDFVKD
-46 SSTIEFIKERY
+46 RY
-57 ASTTKYN
+57 ASTSQYN

-70 SLIRSSVSVGELENE
+70 SLIRSSVSINELDDK
-85 SDFSSSE
+85 SDYTNHD
-92 VLKEY
+92 VLKDY
-97 CDNLWLTGISVLD
+97 CDRLWLTGLSILD
-110 NDGNLIVEYTTDG
+110 GQGNLIAEYTEDG
-123 TGFNEFKSAL
+123 TGFNEFKTGL
-133 EFSAIKD
+133 EFSAIQDTLTYK
-140 SASHLDK
+140 DK
-147 TYINRLTL
+147 TYINRITL
-155 IDDSYV
+155 SDSSYV
-161 DIAAHG
+161 DIASCSINDYIA
-167 ISDGSGILIAY
+167 IAY
-178 RHTLA
+178 RHTKA
-183 EFANK
+183 AFADK
-188 STLSVQSLLN
+188 SVLSVQSILN
-198 GFDAES
+198 GLTTEA
-204 NGTIFIVND
+204 NGTIMIVND
-213 NKIIASNEESLVG
+213 KTIIASNEPSLIG
-226 KDITDSNFLAGV
+226 LDISESNFLAGV

-253 TGSNEVF
+253 TAGADVY

-272 AYLPKSDV
+272 AYLKKSDV
-280 YSTMA
+280 FVTA
-285 RNVMAIIFTYVI
+285 NRNAVAILLIYIV
-297 FVAFVEILRYRSNKN
+297 FVTFVVVLRYRSNKN
-312 FLEQQAVQE
+312 YLEQQVIIEDA
-321 EKYKKEL
+321 YKRQL
-328 EEKNKALELSIEHEA
+328 EEKNKELELSIEHEA
-343 IANKSKRE
+343 IANRSKRE

-373 AATHVDNKEQVLD
+373 AATHIDNREQVLD

-429 HDLRSIIQSN
+429 HDLRAIIQSN

-506 RVKDTGIGM
+506 RVRDTGIGM
-515 SEEFKEHIFEEFAR
+515 SKEFREHIFEEFAR
-529 EETSTVSKT
+529 EETSTVSRI

-546 IAKRIVDL
+546 IAKRIVDM

-575 RFKVADTKIEHKT
+575 RFKVANTKNESKKIEH
-588 IEQLEGIR
+588 LEGIR

-637 IEQNDAFSVYIIDWM
+637 IDQNDAFNVYIIDWM
-652 IPDMNGVEV
+652 IPDMNGIEV
-661 VRNIRKFIGEDTPI
+661 VRNIRKFVGDDTPI

-687 QEAKEAGVTAFC
+687 QEAKQAGVTAFC
-699 SKPLFMSELREVLE
+699 SKPLFMSELREVLQ
-713 KPFALKEEA
+713 KPFALQEEL
-722 NEPVHNNFEGKRVLL
+722 EEITYNNFAGKRVLV

-745 EIAYEILKELGLS
+745 EIACEILKELGLS
-758 VDTVEDGKQAL
+758 VDVVEDGKQAL
-769 QAIELHDA
+769 GAIEIHDA
-777 NYYDLV
+777 GHYDLV

-793 GYEATKAIRSLTDK
+793 GYEATKAIRSLPDK

-827 NALDAGM
+827 NALEAGM

-840 PFDVR
+840 PFDVKR
-845 QLSEILSNILK
+845 LSEVLSSILK

>member
-1 MKTSNSYNK
+1 MKTNNK
-10 SNKQFWIIVVLIG
+10 IFDKLFWIIVIAIG
-23 VVLSIATC
+23 ILLLGITC
-31 FWSTSYDIKNAQTKL
+31 LWSTSYDRKNAEAKL
-46 SSTIEFIKERY
+46 ANTINFIKERY
-57 ASTTKYN
+57 ASTSQYN
-64 DTAIAR
+64 NTAVAR
-70 SLIRSSVSVGELENE
+70 SLIRSSVSVNELKDET
-85 SDFSSSE
+85 DFSSSE
-92 VLKEY
+92 VLKQY
-97 CDNLWLTGISVLD
+97 CDSLWLTGISVLD
-110 NDGNLIVEYTTDG
+110 NDGNLLVEYSEDG
-123 TGFNEFKSAL
+123 TGFNEFKSKL
-133 EFSAIKD
+133 EFSAIAD
-140 SASHLDK
+140 SASYLDK

-155 IDDSYV
+155 NDNSYV

-178 RHTLA
+178 RHTKT
-183 EFANK
+183 EFADK

-198 GFDAES
+198 GFDVES

-213 NKIIASNEESLVG
+213 NKVIASNDETLIG
-226 KDITDSNFLAGV
+226 KDLSDSNFVAGV
-238 RYNNSANTLVKTASL
+238 RYNNSANTLVRTTSL
-253 TGSNEVF
+253 TSSNEVF
-260 GMYSHGRDNYVY
+260 GIYSHGRDNYVY

-280 YSTMA
+280 YATVG
-285 RNVMAIIFTYVI
+285 RNVAAIVFTYVI
-297 FVAFVEILRYRSNKN
+297 FVAFVEILRYRSNRN
-312 FLEQQAVQE
+312 FLEQQALQE
-321 EKYKKEL
+321 AEYKKEL
-328 EEKNKALELSIEHEA
+328 EAKNKELELSIEHEA
-343 IANKSKRE
+343 IANRSKRE

-418 DEKVVHLPDLI
+418 EEKVVHLPDLI

-452 DVYNEDIITDPLR
+452 DVYDEDIITDPLR

-494 NTGIKDIADFEF
+494 NTGIKDRADYEF

-515 SEEFKEHIFEEFAR
+515 SEEFKDHIFEEFAR
-529 EETSTVSKT
+529 EETSTVSRI

-569 EFVVKV
+569 EFVVKI
-575 RFKVADTKIEHKT
+575 RFKVADNKVEHKT

-637 IEQNDAFSVYIIDWM
+637 IEQNDAFNVYIIDWM

-661 VRNIRKFIGEDTPI
+661 VRNIRKFIGEETPI

-699 SKPLFMSELREVLE
+699 SKPLFMSELREVLK
-713 KPFALKEEA
+713 KPFVLREDVQEVKHE
-722 NEPVHNNFEGKRVLL
+722 NFNDKRVLL
-737 AEDNELNK
+737 AEDNELNR
-745 EIAYEILKELGLS
+745 EIAYEILKELGLT
-758 VDTVEDGKQAL
+758 VDVVEDGKQAL
-769 QAIELHDA
+769 DAIDIHDA
-777 NYYDLV
+777 FYYDLV

-793 GYEATKAIRSLTDK
+793 GYEATKAIRSLVDK
-807 DKANVIIYAM
+807 DKANVTIYAM

-827 NALDAGM
+827 NALEAGM

-840 PFDVR
+840 PFDIK
-845 QLSEILSNILK
+845 QLSTVLSNILK

>member
-1 MKTSNSYNK
+1 M
-10 SNKQFWIIVVLIG
+10 LIQRIDF
-23 VVLSIATC
+23 VK
-31 FWSTSYDIKNAQTKL
+31 D
-46 SSTIEFIKERY
+46 RY
-57 ASTTKYN
+57 ASTSQYN

-70 SLIRSSVSVGELENE
+70 SLIRSSVSINELDDK
-85 SDFSSSE
+85 SDYTNYD
-92 VLKEY
+92 VLKDY
-97 CDNLWLTGISVLD
+97 CDRLWLTGLSILD
-110 NDGNLIVEYTTDG
+110 GQGNLIAEYTEDG
-123 TGFNEFKSAL
+123 TGFNEFKTGL
-133 EFSAIKD
+133 EFSAIQDTLTYK
-140 SASHLDK
+140 DK
-147 TYINRLTL
+147 TYINRITL
-155 IDDSYV
+155 GDSSYV
-161 DIAAHG
+161 DIASCSINDYIA
-167 ISDGSGILIAY
+167 IAY
-178 RHTLA
+178 RHTKA
-183 EFANK
+183 AFADK
-188 STLSVQSLLN
+188 SVLSVQSILN
-198 GFDAES
+198 GLTTEA
-204 NGTIFIVND
+204 NGTIMIVND
-213 NKIIASNEESLVG
+213 KTIIASNEPSLIG
-226 KDITDSNFLAGV
+226 LDISESNFLAGV

-253 TGSNEVF
+253 TAGADVY

-272 AYLPKSDV
+272 AYLKKSDV
-280 YSTMA
+280 FVTTN
-285 RNVMAIIFTYVI
+285 RNAIAILLIYIV
-297 FVAFVEILRYRSNKN
+297 FVTFVVVLRYRSNKN
-312 FLEQQAVQE
+312 YLEQQVIIEDA
-321 EKYKKEL
+321 YKRQL
-328 EEKNKALELSIEHEA
+328 EEKNKELELSIEHEA
-343 IANKSKRE
+343 IANRSKRE

-373 AATHVDNKEQVLD
+373 AATHIDNREQVLD

-429 HDLRSIIQSN
+429 HDLRAIIQSN

-515 SEEFKEHIFEEFAR
+515 SKEFREHIFEEFAR
-529 EETSTVSKT
+529 EETSTVSRI

-546 IAKRIVDL
+546 IAKRIVDM

-575 RFKVADTKIEHKT
+575 RFKVANTKNESKKIEH
-588 IEQLEGIR
+588 LEGIR

-637 IEQNDAFSVYIIDWM
+637 IDQNDAFNVYIIDWM
-652 IPDMNGVEV
+652 IPDMNGIEV
-661 VRNIRKFIGEDTPI
+661 VRNIRKFVGDDTPI

-687 QEAKEAGVTAFC
+687 QEAKQAGVTAFC
-699 SKPLFMSELREVLE
+699 SKPLFMSELREVLQ
-713 KPFALKEEA
+713 KPFALQEEL
-722 NEPVHNNFEGKRVLL
+722 EEITYNNFAGKRVLV

-745 EIAYEILKELGLS
+745 EIACEILKELGLS
-758 VDTVEDGKQAL
+758 VDVVEDGKQAL
-769 QAIELHDA
+769 GAIEIHDA
-777 NYYDLV
+777 GHYDLV

-793 GYEATKAIRSLTDK
+793 GYEATKAIRSLPDK

-827 NALDAGM
+827 NALEAGM

-840 PFDVR
+840 PFDVKR
-845 QLSEILSNILK
+845 LSEVLSSILK

>member
-1 MKTSNSYNK
+1 MKTRNK
-10 SNKQFWIIVVLIG
+10 IFDKLFWIIVIVIG
-23 VVLSIATC
+23 ILLLGITC
-31 FWSTSYDIKNAQTKL
+31 LWSTSYDRKNAEAKL
-46 SSTIEFIKERY
+46 TNTINFIKERY
-57 ASTTKYN
+57 ASTSQYN
-64 DTAIAR
+64 STAVAR
-70 SLIRSSVSVGELENE
+70 SLIRSSVSVNELKDET
-85 SDFSSSE
+85 DFSSSE
-92 VLKEY
+92 VLKQY
-97 CDNLWLTGISVLD
+97 CDSLWLTGISVLD
-110 NDGNLIVEYTTDG
+110 NDGNLLVEYSEDG
-123 TGFNEFKSAL
+123 TGFNEFKSKL
-133 EFSAIKD
+133 EFSAIAD
-140 SASHLDK
+140 SASYLDK

-155 IDDSYV
+155 NDNSYV

-178 RHTLA
+178 RHTKT
-183 EFANK
+183 EFADK

-198 GFDAES
+198 GFDVES

-213 NKIIASNEESLVG
+213 NKVIASNDETLIG
-226 KDITDSNFLAGV
+226 KDLSDSNFVAGV
-238 RYNNSANTLVKTASL
+238 RYNNSANTLVRTTSL
-253 TGSNEVF
+253 TSSNEVF

-280 YSTMA
+280 YATVV
-285 RNVMAIIFTYVI
+285 RNVAAIVFTYVI
-297 FVAFVEILRYRSNKN
+297 FVAFVEILRYRSNRN
-312 FLEQQAVQE
+312 FLEQQALQE
-321 EKYKKEL
+321 AEYKKEL
-328 EEKNKALELSIEHEA
+328 EAKNKELELSIEHEA
-343 IANKSKRE
+343 IANRSKRE

-418 DEKVVHLPDLI
+418 EEKVVHLPDLI

-452 DVYNEDIITDPLR
+452 DVYDEDIITDPLR

-494 NTGIKDIADFEF
+494 NTGIKDRADYEF

-515 SEEFKEHIFEEFAR
+515 SEEFMDHIFEEFAR
-529 EETSTVSKT
+529 EETSTVSRI

-569 EFVVKV
+569 EFVVKI
-575 RFKVADTKIEHKT
+575 RFKVADNKVEHKT

-637 IEQNDAFSVYIIDWM
+637 IEQNDAFNVYIIDWM

-661 VRNIRKFIGEDTPI
+661 VRNIRKFIGEETPI

-713 KPFALKEEA
+713 KPFVLREDVQEVKHE
-722 NEPVHNNFEGKRVLL
+722 NFNDKRVLL
-737 AEDNELNK
+737 AEDNELNR
-745 EIAYEILKELGLS
+745 EIAYEILKELGLT
-758 VDTVEDGKQAL
+758 VDVVEDGKQAL
-769 QAIELHDA
+769 DAIDIHDA
-777 NYYDLV
+777 FYYDLV

-793 GYEATKAIRSLTDK
+793 GYEATKAIRSLVDK
-807 DKANVIIYAM
+807 DKANVTIYAM

-827 NALDAGM
+827 NALEAGM

-840 PFDVR
+840 PFDIK
-845 QLSEILSNILK
+845 QLSTVLSNILK

>member
-1 MKTSNSYNK
+1 M
-10 SNKQFWIIVVLIG
+10 IG
-23 VVLSIATC
+23 ILLLGITC
-31 FWSTSYDIKNAQTKL
+31 LWSTSYDRKNAEAKL
-46 SSTIEFIKERY
+46 TNTINFIKERY
-57 ASTTKYN
+57 ASTSQYN
-64 DTAIAR
+64 STAVAR
-70 SLIRSSVSVGELENE
+70 SLIRSSVSVNELKDET
-85 SDFSSSE
+85 DFSSSE
-92 VLKEY
+92 VLKQY
-97 CDNLWLTGISVLD
+97 CDSLWLTGISVLD
-110 NDGNLIVEYTTDG
+110 NDGNLLVEYNEDG
-123 TGFNEFKSAL
+123 TGFNEFKSKL
-133 EFSAIKD
+133 EFSAIAD
-140 SASHLDK
+140 SASYLDK

-155 IDDSYV
+155 NDNSYV

-178 RHTLA
+178 RHTKT
-183 EFANK
+183 EFADK

-198 GFDAES
+198 GFDVES

-213 NKIIASNEESLVG
+213 NKVIASNDETLIG
-226 KDITDSNFLAGV
+226 KDLSDSNFVAGV
-238 RYNNSANTLVKTASL
+238 RYNNSANTLVRTASL
-253 TGSNEVF
+253 TSSNEVF

-280 YSTMA
+280 YATVG
-285 RNVMAIIFTYVI
+285 RNVAAIVFTYVI
-297 FVAFVEILRYRSNKN
+297 FVAFVEILRYRSNRN
-312 FLEQQAVQE
+312 FLEQQALQE
-321 EKYKKEL
+321 AEYKKEL
-328 EEKNKALELSIEHEA
+328 EAKNKELELSIEHEA
-343 IANKSKRE
+343 IANRSKRE

-418 DEKVVHLPDLI
+418 EEKVVHLPDLI

-452 DVYNEDIITDPLR
+452 DVYDEDIITDPLR

-494 NTGIKDIADFEF
+494 NTGIKDRADYEF

-515 SEEFKEHIFEEFAR
+515 SEEFMDHIFEEFAR
-529 EETSTVSKT
+529 EETSTVSRI

-569 EFVVKV
+569 EFVVKI
-575 RFKVADTKIEHKT
+575 RFKVADNKVEHKT

-637 IEQNDAFSVYIIDWM
+637 IEQNDAFNVYIIDWM

-661 VRNIRKFIGEDTPI
+661 VRNIRKFIGEETPI

-687 QEAKEAGVTAFC
+687 QEAKEVGVTAFC

-713 KPFALKEEA
+713 KPFVLREDVQEVKHE
-722 NEPVHNNFEGKRVLL
+722 NFNDKRVLL
-737 AEDNELNK
+737 AEDNELNR
-745 EIAYEILKELGLS
+745 EIAYEILKELGLT
-758 VDTVEDGKQAL
+758 VDVVEDGKQAL
-769 QAIELHDA
+769 DAIDIHDA
-777 NYYDLV
+777 FYYDLV

-793 GYEATKAIRSLTDK
+793 GYEATKAIRSLVDK
-807 DKANVIIYAM
+807 DKANVTIYAM

-827 NALDAGM
+827 NALEAGM

-840 PFDVR
+840 PFDIK
-845 QLSEILSNILK
+845 QLSTVLSNILK

>member
-1 MKTSNSYNK
+1 M
-10 SNKQFWIIVVLIG
+10 IG
-23 VVLSIATC
+23 ILLLGITC
-31 FWSTSYDIKNAQTKL
+31 LWSTSYDRKNAEAKL
-46 SSTIEFIKERY
+46 TNTINFIKERY
-57 ASTTKYN
+57 ASTSQYN
-64 DTAIAR
+64 NTAVAR
-70 SLIRSSVSVGELENE
+70 SLIRSSVSVNELKDET
-85 SDFSSSE
+85 DFSSSE
-92 VLKEY
+92 VLKQY
-97 CDNLWLTGISVLD
+97 CDSLWLTGISVLD
-110 NDGNLIVEYTTDG
+110 NDGNLLVEYSEDG
-123 TGFNEFKSAL
+123 TGFNEFKSKL
-133 EFSAIKD
+133 EFSAIAD
-140 SASHLDK
+140 SASYLDK

-155 IDDSYV
+155 NDNSYV

-178 RHTLA
+178 RHTKT
-183 EFANK
+183 EFADK

-198 GFDAES
+198 GFDVES

-213 NKIIASNEESLVG
+213 NKVIASNDETLIG
-226 KDITDSNFLAGV
+226 KDLSDSNFVGGV
-238 RYNNSANTLVKTASL
+238 RYNNSANTLVRTTSL
-253 TGSNEVF
+253 TSSNEVF

-280 YSTMA
+280 YATVV
-285 RNVMAIIFTYVI
+285 RNVAAIVFTYVI
-297 FVAFVEILRYRSNKN
+297 FVAFVEILRYRSNRN
-312 FLEQQAVQE
+312 FLEQQALQE
-321 EKYKKEL
+321 AEYKKEL
-328 EEKNKALELSIEHEA
+328 EAKNKELELSIEHEA
-343 IANKSKRE
+343 IANRSKRE

-418 DEKVVHLPDLI
+418 EEKVVHLPDLI

-452 DVYNEDIITDPLR
+452 DVYDEDIITDALR

-494 NTGIKDIADFEF
+494 NTGIKDRADYEF

-515 SEEFKEHIFEEFAR
+515 SEEFMDHIFEEFAR
-529 EETSTVSKT
+529 EETSTVSRI

-569 EFVVKV
+569 EFVVKI
-575 RFKVADTKIEHKT
+575 RFKVADNKVEHKT

-637 IEQNDAFSVYIIDWM
+637 IEQNDAFNVYIIDWM

-661 VRNIRKFIGEDTPI
+661 VRNIRKFIGEETPI

-713 KPFALKEEA
+713 KPFVLREDVQEVKHE
-722 NEPVHNNFEGKRVLL
+722 NFNDKRVLL
-737 AEDNELNK
+737 AEDNELNR
-745 EIAYEILKELGLS
+745 EIAYEILKELGLT
-758 VDTVEDGKQAL
+758 VDVVEDGKQAL
-769 QAIELHDA
+769 DAIDIHDA
-777 NYYDLV
+777 FYYDLV

-793 GYEATKAIRSLTDK
+793 GYEATKAIRSLVDK
-807 DKANVIIYAM
+807 DKANVTIYAM

-827 NALDAGM
+827 NALEAGM

-840 PFDVR
+840 PFDIK
-845 QLSEILSNILK
+845 QLSTVLSNILK

>member
-1 MKTSNSYNK
+1 MKNK
-10 SNKQFWIIVVLIG
+10 KSDKIFDKYFWTIIIVIG
-23 VVLSIATC
+23 VVLTSITIK
-31 FWSTSYDIKNAQTKL
+31 WSSDYDLKNAQTMLIQRIDFVKD
-46 SSTIEFIKERY
+46 RY
-57 ASTTKYN
+57 ASTSQYN

-70 SLIRSSVSVGELENE
+70 SLIRSSVSINELDDK
-85 SDFSSSE
+85 SDYTNYD
-92 VLKEY
+92 VLKDY
-97 CDNLWLTGISVLD
+97 CDRLWLTGLSILD
-110 NDGNLIVEYTTDG
+110 GQGNLIAEYTEDG
-123 TGFNEFKSAL
+123 TGFNEFKTGL
-133 EFSAIKD
+133 EFSAIQDTLTYK
-140 SASHLDK
+140 DK
-147 TYINRLTL
+147 TYINRITL
-155 IDDSYV
+155 SDSSYV
-161 DIAAHG
+161 DIASCSINDYIA
-167 ISDGSGILIAY
+167 IAY
-178 RHTLA
+178 RHTKA
-183 EFANK
+183 AFADK
-188 STLSVQSLLN
+188 SVLSVQSILN
-198 GFDAES
+198 GLTTEA
-204 NGTIFIVND
+204 NGTIMIVND
-213 NKIIASNEESLVG
+213 KTIIASNEPSLIG
-226 KDITDSNFLAGV
+226 LDISESNFLAGV

-253 TGSNEVF
+253 TAGTDVY

-272 AYLPKSDV
+272 AYLKKSDV
-280 YSTMA
+280 FVTTN
-285 RNVMAIIFTYVI
+285 RNAIAILLIYI
-297 FVAFVEILRYRSNKN
+297 AFVTFVVVLRYRSNKN
-312 FLEQQAVQE
+312 YLEQQVIIEDA
-321 EKYKKEL
+321 YKRQL
-328 EEKNKALELSIEHEA
+328 EEKNKELELSIEHEA
-343 IANKSKRE
+343 IANRSKRE

-373 AATHVDNKEQVLD
+373 AATHIDNREQVLD

-429 HDLRSIIQSN
+429 HDLRAIIQSN

-494 NTGIKDIADFEF
+494 NTGIKDIADYEF

-515 SEEFKEHIFEEFAR
+515 SKEFREHIFEEFAR
-529 EETSTVSKT
+529 EETSTVSRI

-546 IAKRIVDL
+546 IAKRIVDM

-575 RFKVADTKIEHKT
+575 RFKVANTKNESKKIEH
-588 IEQLEGIR
+588 LEGIR

-637 IEQNDAFSVYIIDWM
+637 IDQNDAFNVYIIDWM
-652 IPDMNGVEV
+652 IPDMNGIEV
-661 VRNIRKFIGEDTPI
+661 VRNIRKFVGDDTPI

-687 QEAKEAGVTAFC
+687 QEAKQAGVTAFC
-699 SKPLFMSELREVLE
+699 SKPLFMSELREVLQ
-713 KPFALKEEA
+713 KPFALQEEL
-722 NEPVHNNFEGKRVLL
+722 EEITYNNFAGKRVLV

-745 EIAYEILKELGLS
+745 EIACEILKELGLS
-758 VDTVEDGKQAL
+758 VDVVEDGKQAL
-769 QAIELHDA
+769 GAIEIHDDG
-777 NYYDLV
+777 YYDLV

-793 GYEATKAIRSLTDK
+793 GYEATKAIRSLPDK

-827 NALDAGM
+827 NALEAGM

-840 PFDVR
+840 PFDVKR
-845 QLSEILSNILK
+845 LSEVLSSILK

>member
-1 MKTSNSYNK
+1 M
-10 SNKQFWIIVVLIG
+10 IG
-23 VVLSIATC
+23 ILLLGITC
-31 FWSTSYDIKNAQTKL
+31 LWSTSYDRKNAEAKL
-46 SSTIEFIKERY
+46 TNTINFIKERY
-57 ASTTKYN
+57 ASTSQYN
-64 DTAIAR
+64 NTAVAR
-70 SLIRSSVSVGELENE
+70 SLIRSSVSVNELKDET
-85 SDFSSSE
+85 DFSSSE
-92 VLKEY
+92 VLKQY
-97 CDNLWLTGISVLD
+97 CDSLWLTGISVLD
-110 NDGNLIVEYTTDG
+110 NDGNLLVEYSEDG
-123 TGFNEFKSAL
+123 TGFNEFKSKL
-133 EFSAIKD
+133 EFSAIAD
-140 SASHLDK
+140 SASYLDK

-155 IDDSYV
+155 NDNSYV

-178 RHTLA
+178 RHTKT
-183 EFANK
+183 EFADK

-198 GFDAES
+198 GFDVES

-213 NKIIASNEESLVG
+213 NKVIASNDETLIG
-226 KDITDSNFLAGV
+226 KDLSDSNFVGGV
-238 RYNNSANTLVKTASL
+238 RYNNSANTLVRTTSL
-253 TGSNEVF
+253 TSSNEVF

-280 YSTMA
+280 YATVV
-285 RNVMAIIFTYVI
+285 RNVAAIVFTYVI
-297 FVAFVEILRYRSNKN
+297 FVAFVEILRYRSNRN
-312 FLEQQAVQE
+312 FLEQQALQE
-321 EKYKKEL
+321 AEYKKEL
-328 EEKNKALELSIEHEA
+328 EAKNKELELSIEHEA
-343 IANKSKRE
+343 IANRSKRE

-418 DEKVVHLPDLI
+418 EEKVVHLPDLI

-452 DVYNEDIITDPLR
+452 DVYDEDIITDPLR

-494 NTGIKDIADFEF
+494 NTGIKDRADYEF

-515 SEEFKEHIFEEFAR
+515 SEEFMDHIFEEFAR
-529 EETSTVSKT
+529 EETSTVSRI

-569 EFVVKV
+569 EFVVKI
-575 RFKVADTKIEHKT
+575 RFKVADNKVEHKT

-637 IEQNDAFSVYIIDWM
+637 IEQNDAFNVYIIDWM

-661 VRNIRKFIGEDTPI
+661 VRNIRKFIGEETPI

-713 KPFALKEEA
+713 KPFVLREDVQEVKHE
-722 NEPVHNNFEGKRVLL
+722 NFNDKRVLL
-737 AEDNELNK
+737 AEDNELNR
-745 EIAYEILKELGLS
+745 EIAYEILKELGLT
-758 VDTVEDGKQAL
+758 VDVVEDGKQAL
-769 QAIELHDA
+769 DAIDIHDA
-777 NYYDLV
+777 FYYDLV

-793 GYEATKAIRSLTDK
+793 GYEATKAIRSLVDK
-807 DKANVIIYAM
+807 DKANVTIYAM

-827 NALDAGM
+827 NALEAGM

-840 PFDVR
+840 PFDIK
-845 QLSEILSNILK
+845 QLSTVLSNILK

>member
-1 MKTSNSYNK
+1 MKTNNK
-10 SNKQFWIIVVLIG
+10 IFDKLFWIIVIAIG
-23 VVLSIATC
+23 ILLLGITC
-31 FWSTSYDIKNAQTKL
+31 LWSTSYDRKNAEAKL
-46 SSTIEFIKERY
+46 ANTINFIKERY
-57 ASTTKYN
+57 ASTSQYN
-64 DTAIAR
+64 NTAVAR
-70 SLIRSSVSVGELENE
+70 SLIRSSVSVNELKDEM
-85 SDFSSSE
+85 DFSSSE
-92 VLKEY
+92 VLKQY
-97 CDNLWLTGISVLD
+97 CDSLWLTGISVLD
-110 NDGNLIVEYTTDG
+110 NDGNLLVEYSEDG
-123 TGFNEFKSAL
+123 TGFNEFKSKL
-133 EFSAIKD
+133 EFSAIAD
-140 SASHLDK
+140 SASYLDK

-155 IDDSYV
+155 NDNSYV

-178 RHTLA
+178 RHTKT
-183 EFANK
+183 EFADK

-198 GFDAES
+198 GFDVES

-213 NKIIASNEESLVG
+213 NKVIASNDETLIG
-226 KDITDSNFLAGV
+226 KDLSDSNFVAGV
-238 RYNNSANTLVKTASL
+238 RYNNSANTLVRTTSL
-253 TGSNEVF
+253 TSSNEVF
-260 GMYSHGRDNYVY
+260 GIYSHGRDNYVY

-280 YSTMA
+280 YATVG
-285 RNVMAIIFTYVI
+285 RNVAAIVFTYVI
-297 FVAFVEILRYRSNKN
+297 FVAFVEILRYRSNRN
-312 FLEQQAVQE
+312 FLEQQALQE
-321 EKYKKEL
+321 AEYKKEL
-328 EEKNKALELSIEHEA
+328 EAKNRELELSIEHEA
-343 IANKSKRE
+343 IANRSKRE

-452 DVYNEDIITDPLR
+452 DVYDEDIITDPLR

-494 NTGIKDIADFEF
+494 NTGIKDRADYEF

-515 SEEFKEHIFEEFAR
+515 SEEFKDHIFEEFAR
-529 EETSTVSKT
+529 EETSTVSRI

-569 EFVVKV
+569 EFVVKI
-575 RFKVADTKIEHKT
+575 RFKVADNKVEHKT

-637 IEQNDAFSVYIIDWM
+637 IEQNDAFNVYIIDWM

-661 VRNIRKFIGEDTPI
+661 VRNIRKFIGEETPI

-713 KPFALKEEA
+713 KPFVLREDVQEVKHE
-722 NEPVHNNFEGKRVLL
+722 NFNDKRVLL
-737 AEDNELNK
+737 AEDNELNR
-745 EIAYEILKELGLS
+745 EIAYEILKELGLT
-758 VDTVEDGKQAL
+758 VDVVEDGKQAL
-769 QAIELHDA
+769 DAIDIHDA
-777 NYYDLV
+777 FYYDLV

-793 GYEATKAIRSLTDK
+793 GYEATKAIRSLVDK
-807 DKANVIIYAM
+807 DKANVTIYAM

-827 NALDAGM
+827 NALEAGM

-840 PFDVR
+840 PFDIK
-845 QLSEILSNILK
+845 QLSTVLSNILK

>member
-1 MKTSNSYNK
+1 MKNK
-10 SNKQFWIIVVLIG
+10 KSDKIFDKYFWTIIIVIG
-23 VVLSIATC
+23 VVLTSITIK
-31 FWSTSYDIKNAQTKL
+31 WSSDYDLKNAQTMLIQRIDFVKD
-46 SSTIEFIKERY
+46 RY
-57 ASTTKYN
+57 ASTSQYN

-70 SLIRSSVSVGELENE
+70 SLIRSSVSINELDDK
-85 SDFSSSE
+85 SDYTNHD
-92 VLKEY
+92 VLKDY
-97 CDNLWLTGISVLD
+97 CDRLWLTGLSILD
-110 NDGNLIVEYTTDG
+110 GQGNLIAEYTEDG
-123 TGFNEFKSAL
+123 TGFNEFKTGL
-133 EFSAIKD
+133 EFSAIQDTLTYK
-140 SASHLDK
+140 DK
-147 TYINRLTL
+147 TYINRITL
-155 IDDSYV
+155 SDSSYV
-161 DIAAHG
+161 DIASCSINDYIA
-167 ISDGSGILIAY
+167 IAY
-178 RHTLA
+178 RHTKA
-183 EFANK
+183 AFADK
-188 STLSVQSLLN
+188 SVLSVQSILN
-198 GFDAES
+198 GLTTEA
-204 NGTIFIVND
+204 NGTIMIVND
-213 NKIIASNEESLVG
+213 KTIIASNEPSLIG
-226 KDITDSNFLAGV
+226 LDISESNFLAGV

-253 TGSNEVF
+253 TAGADVY

-272 AYLPKSDV
+272 AYLKRSDV
-280 YSTMA
+280 FVTTN
-285 RNVMAIIFTYVI
+285 RNAVAILLIYIV
-297 FVAFVEILRYRSNKN
+297 FVTFVVVLRYRSNKN
-312 FLEQQAVQE
+312 YLEQQVIIEDA
-321 EKYKKEL
+321 YKRQL
-328 EEKNKALELSIEHEA
+328 EEKNKELELSIEHEA
-343 IANKSKRE
+343 IANRSKRE

-373 AATHVDNKEQVLD
+373 AATHIDNREQVLD

-429 HDLRSIIQSN
+429 HDLRAIIQSN

-494 NTGIKDIADFEF
+494 NTGIKDIADYEF

-515 SEEFKEHIFEEFAR
+515 SKEFREHIFEEFAR
-529 EETSTVSKT
+529 EETSTVSRI

-546 IAKRIVDL
+546 IAKRIVDM

-575 RFKVADTKIEHKT
+575 RFKVANTKNESKKIEH
-588 IEQLEGIR
+588 LEGIR

-637 IEQNDAFSVYIIDWM
+637 IDQNDAFNVYIIDWM
-652 IPDMNGVEV
+652 IPDMNGIEV
-661 VRNIRKFIGEDTPI
+661 VRNIRKFVGDDTPI

-687 QEAKEAGVTAFC
+687 QEAKQAGVTAFC
-699 SKPLFMSELREVLE
+699 SKPLFMSELREVLQ
-713 KPFALKEEA
+713 KPFALQEEL
-722 NEPVHNNFEGKRVLL
+722 EEITYNNFAGKRVLV

-745 EIAYEILKELGLS
+745 EIACEILKELGLS
-758 VDTVEDGKQAL
+758 VDVVEDGKQAL
-769 QAIELHDA
+769 GAIEIHDA
-777 NYYDLV
+777 GHYDLV

-793 GYEATKAIRSLTDK
+793 GYEATKAIRSLPDK

-827 NALDAGM
+827 NALEAGM

-840 PFDVR
+840 PFDVKR
-845 QLSEILSNILK
+845 LSEVLSSILK

>member
-1 MKTSNSYNK
+1 MKTRNK
-10 SNKQFWIIVVLIG
+10 IFDKLFWIIVIVIG
-23 VVLSIATC
+23 ILLSGITC
-31 FWSTSYDIKNAQTKL
+31 LWSTSYDRKNAEAKL
-46 SSTIEFIKERY
+46 ANTINFIKERY
-57 ASTTKYN
+57 ASTSQYN
-64 DTAIAR
+64 STAVAR
-70 SLIRSSVSVGELENE
+70 SLIRSSVSVNELKDET
-85 SDFSSSE
+85 DFSSSE
-92 VLKEY
+92 VLKQY
-97 CDNLWLTGISVLD
+97 CDSLWLTGISVLD
-110 NDGNLIVEYTTDG
+110 NDGNLLVEYSEDG
-123 TGFNEFKSAL
+123 TGFNEFKSKL
-133 EFSAIKD
+133 EFSAVAD
-140 SASHLDK
+140 SASYLDK

-155 IDDSYV
+155 NDNSYV

-178 RHTLA
+178 RHTKT
-183 EFANK
+183 EFADK

-198 GFDAES
+198 GFDVES

-213 NKIIASNEESLVG
+213 NKVIASNDETLIG
-226 KDITDSNFLAGV
+226 KDLSDSNFVAGV
-238 RYNNSANTLVKTASL
+238 RYNNSANTLVRTASL
-253 TGSNEVF
+253 TNSNEVF

-280 YSTMA
+280 YATVG
-285 RNVMAIIFTYVI
+285 RNVAAIVFTYVI
-297 FVAFVEILRYRSNKN
+297 FVAFVEILRYRSNRN
-312 FLEQQAVQE
+312 FLEQQALQE
-321 EKYKKEL
+321 AEYKKEL
-328 EEKNKALELSIEHEA
+328 EAKNKELELSIEHEA
-343 IANKSKRE
+343 IANRSKRE

-418 DEKVVHLPDLI
+418 EEKVVHLPDLI

-452 DVYNEDIITDPLR
+452 DVYDEDIITDPLR

-494 NTGIKDIADFEF
+494 NTGIKDRADYEF

-515 SEEFKEHIFEEFAR
+515 SEEFMDHIFEEFAR
-529 EETSTVSKT
+529 EETSTVSRI

-554 MGGTIEVNSEQGVGS
+554 MGGIIEVNSEQGVGS
-569 EFVVKV
+569 EFVVKI
-575 RFKVADTKIEHKT
+575 RFKVADNKVEHKT

-637 IEQNDAFSVYIIDWM
+637 IEQNDAFNVYIIDWM

-661 VRNIRKFIGEDTPI
+661 VRNIRKFIGEETPI

-713 KPFALKEEA
+713 KPFVLREDVQEVKHE
-722 NEPVHNNFEGKRVLL
+722 NFNDKRVLL
-737 AEDNELNK
+737 AEDNELNR
-745 EIAYEILKELGLS
+745 EIAYEILKELGLT
-758 VDTVEDGKQAL
+758 VDVVEDGKQAL
-769 QAIELHDA
+769 DAIDIHDA
-777 NYYDLV
+777 FYYDLV

-793 GYEATKAIRSLTDK
+793 GYEATKAIRSLADK
-807 DKANVIIYAM
+807 DKANVTIYAM

-827 NALDAGM
+827 NALEAGM

-840 PFDVR
+840 PFDIK
-845 QLSEILSNILK
+845 QLSTVLSNILK

>member
-1 MKTSNSYNK
+1 MKTRNK
-10 SNKQFWIIVVLIG
+10 IFDKLFWIIVIVIG
-23 VVLSIATC
+23 ILLLGITC
-31 FWSTSYDIKNAQTKL
+31 LWSTSYDRKNAEAKL
-46 SSTIEFIKERY
+46 ANTINFIKERY
-57 ASTTKYN
+57 ASTSQYN
-64 DTAIAR
+64 STAVAR
-70 SLIRSSVSVGELENE
+70 SLIRSSVSVNELKDET
-85 SDFSSSE
+85 DFSSSE
-92 VLKEY
+92 VLKQY
-97 CDNLWLTGISVLD
+97 CDSLWLTGISVLD
-110 NDGNLIVEYTTDG
+110 NDGNLLVEYSEDG
-123 TGFNEFKSAL
+123 TGFNEFKSKL
-133 EFSAIKD
+133 EFSAIAD
-140 SASHLDK
+140 STSYLDK

-155 IDDSYV
+155 NDNSYV

-178 RHTLA
+178 RHTKT
-183 EFANK
+183 EFADK

-198 GFDAES
+198 GFDVES

-213 NKIIASNEESLVG
+213 NKVIASNDETLIG
-226 KDITDSNFLAGV
+226 KDLSDSNFVAGV
-238 RYNNSANTLVKTASL
+238 RYNNSANTLVRTTSL
-253 TGSNEVF
+253 TNSNEVF

-280 YSTMA
+280 YATVV
-285 RNVMAIIFTYVI
+285 RNVAAIVFTYVI
-297 FVAFVEILRYRSNKN
+297 FVAFVEILRYRSNRN
-312 FLEQQAVQE
+312 FLEQQALQE
-321 EKYKKEL
+321 AEYKKEL
-328 EEKNKALELSIEHEA
+328 EAKNKELELSIEHEA
-343 IANKSKRE
+343 IANRSKRE

-418 DEKVVHLPDLI
+418 EEKVVHLPDLI

-452 DVYNEDIITDPLR
+452 DVYDEDIITDPLR

-494 NTGIKDIADFEF
+494 NTGIKDRADYEF

-515 SEEFKEHIFEEFAR
+515 SEEFMDHIFEEFAR
-529 EETSTVSKT
+529 EETSTVSRI

-569 EFVVKV
+569 EFVVKI
-575 RFKVADTKIEHKT
+575 RFKVADNKVEHKT

-637 IEQNDAFSVYIIDWM
+637 IEQNDAFNVYIIDWM

-661 VRNIRKFIGEDTPI
+661 VRNIRKFIGEETPI

-687 QEAKEAGVTAFC
+687 QEAKEVGVTAFC

-713 KPFALKEEA
+713 KPFVLREDVQEVKHE
-722 NEPVHNNFEGKRVLL
+722 NFNDKRVLL
-737 AEDNELNK
+737 AEDNELNR
-745 EIAYEILKELGLS
+745 EIAYEILKELGLT
-758 VDTVEDGKQAL
+758 VDVVEDGKQAL
-769 QAIELHDA
+769 DAIDIHDA
-777 NYYDLV
+777 FYYDLV

-793 GYEATKAIRSLTDK
+793 GYVATKAIRSLADK
-807 DKANVIIYAM
+807 DKANVTIYAM

-827 NALDAGM
+827 NALEAGM

-840 PFDVR
+840 PFDIK
-845 QLSEILSNILK
+845 QLSTVLSNILK

>member
-1 MKTSNSYNK
+1 MKTNNK
-10 SNKQFWIIVVLIG
+10 IFDKLFWIIVIAIG
-23 VVLSIATC
+23 ILLLGITC
-31 FWSTSYDIKNAQTKL
+31 LWSTSYDRKNAEAKL
-46 SSTIEFIKERY
+46 ANTINFIKERY
-57 ASTTKYN
+57 ASTSQYN
-64 DTAIAR
+64 NTAVAR
-70 SLIRSSVSVGELENE
+70 SLIRSSVSVNELKDEM
-85 SDFSSSE
+85 DLSSSE
-92 VLKEY
+92 VLKQY
-97 CDNLWLTGISVLD
+97 CDSLWLTGISVLD
-110 NDGNLIVEYTTDG
+110 NDGNLLVEYSEDG
-123 TGFNEFKSAL
+123 TGFNEFKSKL
-133 EFSAIKD
+133 EFSAIAD
-140 SASHLDK
+140 SASYLDK

-155 IDDSYV
+155 NDNSYV

-178 RHTLA
+178 RHTKT
-183 EFANK
+183 EFADK

-198 GFDAES
+198 GFDVES

-213 NKIIASNEESLVG
+213 NKVIASNDETLIG
-226 KDITDSNFLAGV
+226 KDLSDSNFVAGV
-238 RYNNSANTLVKTASL
+238 RYNNSANTLVRTTSL
-253 TGSNEVF
+253 TSSNEVF
-260 GMYSHGRDNYVY
+260 GIYSHGRDNYVY

-280 YSTMA
+280 YVTVV
-285 RNVMAIIFTYVI
+285 RNVAAIVFTYVI
-297 FVAFVEILRYRSNKN
+297 FVAFVEILRYRSNRN
-312 FLEQQAVQE
+312 FLEQQALQE
-321 EKYKKEL
+321 AEYKKEL
-328 EEKNKALELSIEHEA
+328 EAKNKELELSIEHEA
-343 IANKSKRE
+343 IANRSKRE

-452 DVYNEDIITDPLR
+452 DVYDEDIITDPLR

-494 NTGIKDIADFEF
+494 NTGIKDRADYEF

-515 SEEFKEHIFEEFAR
+515 SEEFKDHIFEEFAR
-529 EETSTVSKT
+529 EETSTVSRI

-569 EFVVKV
+569 EFVVKI
-575 RFKVADTKIEHKT
+575 RFKVADNKIEHKT

-637 IEQNDAFSVYIIDWM
+637 IEQNDAFNVYIIDWM

-661 VRNIRKFIGEDTPI
+661 VRNIRKFIGEETPI

-713 KPFALKEEA
+713 KPFVLREDVQEVKHE
-722 NEPVHNNFEGKRVLL
+722 NFNDKRVLL
-737 AEDNELNK
+737 AEDNELNR
-745 EIAYEILKELGLS
+745 EIAYEILKELGLT
-758 VDTVEDGKQAL
+758 VDVVEDGKQAL
-769 QAIELHDA
+769 DAIDIHDA
-777 NYYDLV
+777 FYYDLV

-793 GYEATKAIRSLTDK
+793 GYEATKAIRSLVDK
-807 DKANVIIYAM
+807 DKANVTIYAM

-827 NALDAGM
+827 NALEAGM

-840 PFDVR
+840 PFDIK
-845 QLSEILSNILK
+845 QLSTVLSNILK

>member
-1 MKTSNSYNK
+1 MKTRNK
-10 SNKQFWIIVVLIG
+10 IFDKLFWIIVIVIG
-23 VVLSIATC
+23 ILLLGITC
-31 FWSTSYDIKNAQTKL
+31 LWSTSYDRKNAEAKL
-46 SSTIEFIKERY
+46 TNTINFIKERY
-57 ASTTKYN
+57 ASTSQYN
-64 DTAIAR
+64 STAVAR
-70 SLIRSSVSVGELENE
+70 SLIRSSVSVNELKDET
-85 SDFSSSE
+85 DFSSSE
-92 VLKEY
+92 VLKQY
-97 CDNLWLTGISVLD
+97 CDSLWLTGISVLD
-110 NDGNLIVEYTTDG
+110 NDGNLLVEYSEDG
-123 TGFNEFKSAL
+123 TGFNEFKSKL
-133 EFSAIKD
+133 EFSAIAD
-140 SASHLDK
+140 SASYLDK

-155 IDDSYV
+155 NDNSYV

-178 RHTLA
+178 RHTKT
-183 EFANK
+183 EFADK

-198 GFDAES
+198 GFDVES

-213 NKIIASNEESLVG
+213 NKIIASNDETLIG
-226 KDITDSNFLAGV
+226 KDLSDSNFVAGV
-238 RYNNSANTLVKTASL
+238 RYNNSANTLVRTTSL
-253 TGSNEVF
+253 TSSNEVF

-280 YSTMA
+280 YATVV
-285 RNVMAIIFTYVI
+285 RNATAIVFTYVI
-297 FVAFVEILRYRSNKN
+297 FVAFVEILRYRSNRN
-312 FLEQQAVQE
+312 FLEQQALQE
-321 EKYKKEL
+321 AEYKKEL
-328 EEKNKALELSIEHEA
+328 EAKNKELELSIEHEA
-343 IANKSKRE
+343 IANRSKRE

-418 DEKVVHLPDLI
+418 EEKVVHLPDLI

-452 DVYNEDIITDPLR
+452 DVYDEDIITDPLR

-494 NTGIKDIADFEF
+494 NTGIKDRADYEF

-515 SEEFKEHIFEEFAR
+515 SEEFMDHIFEEFAR
-529 EETSTVSKT
+529 EETSTVSRI

-569 EFVVKV
+569 EFVVKI
-575 RFKVADTKIEHKT
+575 RFKVADNKVEHKT

-637 IEQNDAFSVYIIDWM
+637 IEQNDAFNVYIIDWM

-661 VRNIRKFIGEDTPI
+661 VRNIRKFIGEETPI

-713 KPFALKEEA
+713 KPFVLREDVQEVKHE
-722 NEPVHNNFEGKRVLL
+722 NFNDKRVLL
-737 AEDNELNK
+737 AEDNELNR
-745 EIAYEILKELGLS
+745 EIAYEILKELGLT
-758 VDTVEDGKQAL
+758 VDVVEDGKQAL
-769 QAIELHDA
+769 DAIDIHDA
-777 NYYDLV
+777 FYYDLV

-793 GYEATKAIRSLTDK
+793 GYEATKAIRSLVDK
-807 DKANVIIYAM
+807 DKANVTIYAM

-827 NALDAGM
+827 NALEAGM

-840 PFDVR
+840 PFDIK
-845 QLSEILSNILK
+845 QLSTVLSNILK

>member
-1 MKTSNSYNK
+1 MKISKSYKKN
-10 SNKQFWIIVVLIG
+10 NKQFWIITVLIG
-23 VVLSIATC
+23 VLLSSVTC
-31 FWSTSYDIKNAQTKL
+31 FWSATYDIKNAQIKL

-70 SLIRSSVSVGELENE
+70 SLIRSSVSVGELVNE
-85 SDFSSSE
+85 TDLSSSE

-97 CDNLWLTGISVLD
+97 CDNLWLTGISILD
-110 NDGNLIVEYTTDG
+110 NNGNLIIEYTTDG
-123 TGFNEFKSAL
+123 TGFNEFKSKL
-133 EFSAIKD
+133 EFSAIAD
-140 SASHLDK
+140 SVSFLDK

-155 IDDSYV
+155 IDNSYV

-167 ISDGSGILIAY
+167 KSDGSGILIAY
-178 RHTLA
+178 RHTKT
-183 EFANK
+183 EFADK
-188 STLSVQSLLN
+188 SMLSVQSLLN
-198 GFDAES
+198 GFNVES

-213 NKIIASNEESLVG
+213 NIVIASNDESLVG
-226 KDITDSNFLAGV
+226 KDISDSNFIAGV
-238 RYNNSANTLVKTASL
+238 RYNNNANTLVKTSSL
-253 TGSNEVF
+253 TDSSEVF
-260 GMYSHGRDNYVY
+260 GMFSHGRDNYVY
-272 AYLPKSDV
+272 AYLSKSDV
-280 YSTMA
+280 YTTVG
-285 RNVMAIIFTYVI
+285 RNAMMIVFTYTI
-297 FVAFVEILRYRSNKN
+297 FVAFVEVLRYRSNKN
-312 FLEQQAVQE
+312 FLEQQAIQE

-328 EEKNKALELSIEHEA
+328 EAKNKELELSIEHEA

-494 NTGIKDIADFEF
+494 NTGIKDRADFEF

-515 SEEFKEHIFEEFAR
+515 SKEFKDHIFEEFAR
-529 EETSTVSKT
+529 EETSTVSRT

-569 EFVVKV
+569 EFIVKV
-575 RFKVADTKIEHKT
+575 RFKVADAKIEHKT

-596 ALVADDDTDCCLNVC
+596 ALVADDDTDSCLNVC

-637 IEQNDAFSVYIIDWM
+637 IEQNDAFNVCIIDWM
-652 IPDMNGVEV
+652 IPDMNGIEV
-661 VRNIRKFIGEDTPI
+661 VRNVRKFIGEDTPI

-699 SKPLFMSELREVLE
+699 SKPLFMSELKEVLE
-713 KPFALKEEA
+713 KPFVLREDVLEVK
-722 NEPVHNNFEGKRVLL
+722 HNNFSGKRVLL

-745 EIAYEILKELGLS
+745 EIALKFYR
-758 VDTVEDGKQAL
+758 
-769 QAIELHDA
+769 
-777 NYYDLV
+777 N
-783 LMDVQMPNMD
+783 
-793 GYEATKAIRSLTDK
+793 
-807 DKANVIIYAM
+807 
-817 TANAFEEDKN
+817 
-827 NALDAGM
+827 
-834 NGHIAK
+834 
-840 PFDVR
+840 
-845 QLSEILSNILK
+845 

>member
-1 MKTSNSYNK
+1 MKTRNK
-10 SNKQFWIIVVLIG
+10 IFDKLFWIIVIVIG
-23 VVLSIATC
+23 ILLLGITC
-31 FWSTSYDIKNAQTKL
+31 LWSTSYDRKNAEAKL
-46 SSTIEFIKERY
+46 TNTINFIKERY
-57 ASTTKYN
+57 ASTSQYN
-64 DTAIAR
+64 STAVAR
-70 SLIRSSVSVGELENE
+70 SLIRSSVSVNELKDET
-85 SDFSSSE
+85 DFSSSE
-92 VLKEY
+92 VLKQY
-97 CDNLWLTGISVLD
+97 CDSLWLTGISVLD
-110 NDGNLIVEYTTDG
+110 NDGNLLVEYSEDG
-123 TGFNEFKSAL
+123 TGFNEFKSKL
-133 EFSAIKD
+133 EFSAIAD
-140 SASHLDK
+140 SASYLDK

-155 IDDSYV
+155 NDNSYV

-178 RHTLA
+178 RHTKT
-183 EFANK
+183 EFADK

-198 GFDAES
+198 GFDVES

-213 NKIIASNEESLVG
+213 NKVIASNDETLIG
-226 KDITDSNFLAGV
+226 KDLSDSNFVAGV
-238 RYNNSANTLVKTASL
+238 RYNNSANTLVRTTSL
-253 TGSNEVF
+253 TSSNEVF
-260 GMYSHGRDNYVY
+260 GIYSHGRDNYVY

-280 YSTMA
+280 YATVV
-285 RNVMAIIFTYVI
+285 RNATAIVFTYVI
-297 FVAFVEILRYRSNKN
+297 FVAFVEILRYRSNRN
-312 FLEQQAVQE
+312 FLEQQALQE
-321 EKYKKEL
+321 AEYKKEL
-328 EEKNKALELSIEHEA
+328 EAKNKELELSIEHEA
-343 IANKSKRE
+343 IANRSKRE

-418 DEKVVHLPDLI
+418 EEKVVHLPDLI

-452 DVYNEDIITDPLR
+452 DVYDEDIITDALR

-494 NTGIKDIADFEF
+494 NTGIKDRADYEF

-515 SEEFKEHIFEEFAR
+515 SEEFMDHIFEEFAR
-529 EETSTVSKT
+529 EETSTVSRI

-569 EFVVKV
+569 EFVVKI
-575 RFKVADTKIEHKT
+575 RFKVVDNKVEHKT

-637 IEQNDAFSVYIIDWM
+637 IEQNDAFNVYIIDWM

-661 VRNIRKFIGEDTPI
+661 VRNIRKFIGEETPI

-713 KPFALKEEA
+713 KPFVLREDVQEVKHE
-722 NEPVHNNFEGKRVLL
+722 NFNDKRVLL
-737 AEDNELNK
+737 AEDNELNR
-745 EIAYEILKELGLS
+745 EIAYEILKELGLT
-758 VDTVEDGKQAL
+758 VDVVEDGKQAL
-769 QAIELHDA
+769 DAIDIHDA
-777 NYYDLV
+777 FYYDLV

-793 GYEATKAIRSLTDK
+793 GYEATKAIRSLADK
-807 DKANVIIYAM
+807 DKANVTIYAM

-827 NALDAGM
+827 NALEAGM

-840 PFDVR
+840 PFDIK
-845 QLSEILSNILK
+845 QLSTVLSNILK

>member
-1 MKTSNSYNK
+1 MKTNNK
-10 SNKQFWIIVVLIG
+10 IFDKLFWIIVIAIG
-23 VVLSIATC
+23 ILLLGITC
-31 FWSTSYDIKNAQTKL
+31 LWSTSYDRKNAEAKL
-46 SSTIEFIKERY
+46 ANTINFIKERY
-57 ASTTKYN
+57 ASTSQYN
-64 DTAIAR
+64 NTAVAR
-70 SLIRSSVSVGELENE
+70 SLIRSSVSVNELKDEM
-85 SDFSSSE
+85 DFSSSE
-92 VLKEY
+92 VLKQY
-97 CDNLWLTGISVLD
+97 CDSLWLTGISVLD
-110 NDGNLIVEYTTDG
+110 NDGNLLVEYSEDG
-123 TGFNEFKSAL
+123 TGFNEFKSKL
-133 EFSAIKD
+133 EFSAIAD
-140 SASHLDK
+140 SASYLDK

-155 IDDSYV
+155 NDNSYV

-178 RHTLA
+178 RHTKT
-183 EFANK
+183 EFADK

-198 GFDAES
+198 GFDVES

-213 NKIIASNEESLVG
+213 NKVIASNDETLIG
-226 KDITDSNFLAGV
+226 KDLSDSNFVAGV
-238 RYNNSANTLVKTASL
+238 RYNNSANTLVRTTSL
-253 TGSNEVF
+253 TSSNEVF
-260 GMYSHGRDNYVY
+260 GIYSHGRDNYVY

-280 YSTMA
+280 YATVG
-285 RNVMAIIFTYVI
+285 RNVAAIVFTYVI
-297 FVAFVEILRYRSNKN
+297 FVAFVEILRYRSNRN
-312 FLEQQAVQE
+312 FLEQQALQE
-321 EKYKKEL
+321 AEYKKEL
-328 EEKNKALELSIEHEA
+328 EAKNKELELSIEHEA
-343 IANKSKRE
+343 IANRSKRE

-452 DVYNEDIITDPLR
+452 DVYDEDIITDPLR

-494 NTGIKDIADFEF
+494 NTGIKDRADYEF

-515 SEEFKEHIFEEFAR
+515 SEEFKDHIFEEFAR
-529 EETSTVSKT
+529 EETSTVSRI

-569 EFVVKV
+569 EFVVKI
-575 RFKVADTKIEHKT
+575 RFKVADNKIEHKT

-637 IEQNDAFSVYIIDWM
+637 IEQNDAFNVYIIDWM

-661 VRNIRKFIGEDTPI
+661 VRNIRKFIGEETPI

-713 KPFALKEEA
+713 KPFVLREDVQEVKHE
-722 NEPVHNNFEGKRVLL
+722 NFNDKRVLL
-737 AEDNELNK
+737 AEDNELNR
-745 EIAYEILKELGLS
+745 EIAYEILKELGLT
-758 VDTVEDGKQAL
+758 VDVVEDGKQAL
-769 QAIELHDA
+769 DAIDIHDA
-777 NYYDLV
+777 FYYDLV

-793 GYEATKAIRSLTDK
+793 GYEATKAIRSLVDK
-807 DKANVIIYAM
+807 DKANVTIYAM

-827 NALDAGM
+827 NALEAGM

-840 PFDVR
+840 PFDIK
-845 QLSEILSNILK
+845 QLSTVLSNILK

>member
-1 MKTSNSYNK
+1 MKTRNK
-10 SNKQFWIIVVLIG
+10 IFDKLFWIIVIVIG
-23 VVLSIATC
+23 ILLLGITC
-31 FWSTSYDIKNAQTKL
+31 LWSTSYDRKNAEAKL
-46 SSTIEFIKERY
+46 ANTINFIKERY
-57 ASTTKYN
+57 ASTSQYN
-64 DTAIAR
+64 NTAVAR
-70 SLIRSSVSVGELENE
+70 SLIRSSVSVNELKDET
-85 SDFSSSE
+85 DFSSSE
-92 VLKEY
+92 VLKQY
-97 CDNLWLTGISVLD
+97 CDSLWLTGISVLD
-110 NDGNLIVEYTTDG
+110 NDGNLLVEHSEDG
-123 TGFNEFKSAL
+123 TGFNEFKSKL
-133 EFSAIKD
+133 EFSAIAD
-140 SASHLDK
+140 SASYLDK

-155 IDDSYV
+155 NDNSYV

-178 RHTLA
+178 RHTKT
-183 EFANK
+183 EFADK

-198 GFDAES
+198 GFDVES

-213 NKIIASNEESLVG
+213 NKVIASNDETLIG
-226 KDITDSNFLAGV
+226 KDLSDSNFVAGV
-238 RYNNSANTLVKTASL
+238 RYNNSANTLVRTTSL
-253 TGSNEVF
+253 TSSNEVF

-280 YSTMA
+280 YATVG
-285 RNVMAIIFTYVI
+285 RNVAAIVFTYVI
-297 FVAFVEILRYRSNKN
+297 FVAFVEILRYRSNRN
-312 FLEQQAVQE
+312 FLEQQALQE
-321 EKYKKEL
+321 AEYKKEL
-328 EEKNKALELSIEHEA
+328 EAKNKELELSIEHEA
-343 IANKSKRE
+343 IANRSKRE

-418 DEKVVHLPDLI
+418 EEKVVHLPDLI

-452 DVYNEDIITDPLR
+452 DVYDEDIITDPLR

-494 NTGIKDIADFEF
+494 NTGIKDRADYEF

-515 SEEFKEHIFEEFAR
+515 SEEFMDHIFEEFAR
-529 EETSTVSKT
+529 EETSTVSRI

-569 EFVVKV
+569 EFVVKI
-575 RFKVADTKIEHKT
+575 RFKVADNKVEHKT

-637 IEQNDAFSVYIIDWM
+637 IEQNDAFNVYIIDWM

-661 VRNIRKFIGEDTPI
+661 VRNIRKFIGEETPI

-713 KPFALKEEA
+713 KPFVLREDVQEVKHE
-722 NEPVHNNFEGKRVLL
+722 NFNDKRVLL
-737 AEDNELNK
+737 AEDNELNR
-745 EIAYEILKELGLS
+745 EIAYEILKELGLT
-758 VDTVEDGKQAL
+758 VDVVEDGKQAL
-769 QAIELHDA
+769 DAIDIHDA
-777 NYYDLV
+777 FYYDLV

-793 GYEATKAIRSLTDK
+793 GYEATKAIRSLADK
-807 DKANVIIYAM
+807 DKANVTIYAM

-827 NALDAGM
+827 NALEAGM

-840 PFDVR
+840 PFDIK
-845 QLSEILSNILK
+845 QLSTVLSNILK

>member
-1 MKTSNSYNK
+1 MKTNNK
-10 SNKQFWIIVVLIG
+10 IFDKLFWIIVIAIG
-23 VVLSIATC
+23 ILLLGITC
-31 FWSTSYDIKNAQTKL
+31 LWSTSYDRKNAEAKL
-46 SSTIEFIKERY
+46 ANTINFIKERY
-57 ASTTKYN
+57 ASTSQYN
-64 DTAIAR
+64 NTAVAR
-70 SLIRSSVSVGELENE
+70 SLIRSSVSVNELKDET
-85 SDFSSSE
+85 DFSSSE
-92 VLKEY
+92 VLKQY
-97 CDNLWLTGISVLD
+97 CDSLWLTGISVLD
-110 NDGNLIVEYTTDG
+110 NDGNLLVEYSEDG
-123 TGFNEFKSAL
+123 TGFNEFKSKL
-133 EFSAIKD
+133 EFSAIAD
-140 SASHLDK
+140 SASYLDK

-155 IDDSYV
+155 NDNSYV

-178 RHTLA
+178 RHTKT
-183 EFANK
+183 EFADK

-198 GFDAES
+198 GFDVES

-213 NKIIASNEESLVG
+213 NKVIASNDETLIG
-226 KDITDSNFLAGV
+226 KDLSDSNFVAGV
-238 RYNNSANTLVKTASL
+238 RYNNSANTLVRTTSL
-253 TGSNEVF
+253 TSSNEVF
-260 GMYSHGRDNYVY
+260 GIYSHGRDNYVY

-280 YSTMA
+280 YATVG
-285 RNVMAIIFTYVI
+285 RNVAAIVFTYVI
-297 FVAFVEILRYRSNKN
+297 FVAFVEILRYRSNRN
-312 FLEQQAVQE
+312 FLEQQALQE
-321 EKYKKEL
+321 AEYKKEL
-328 EEKNKALELSIEHEA
+328 EAKNKELELSIEHEA
-343 IANKSKRE
+343 IANRSKRE

-418 DEKVVHLPDLI
+418 EEKVVHLPDLI

-452 DVYNEDIITDPLR
+452 DVYDEDIITDPLR

-494 NTGIKDIADFEF
+494 NTGIKDKADYEF

-515 SEEFKEHIFEEFAR
+515 SEEFKDHIFEEFAR
-529 EETSTVSKT
+529 EETSTVSRI

-569 EFVVKV
+569 EFVVKI
-575 RFKVADTKIEHKT
+575 RFKVADNKVEHKT

-637 IEQNDAFSVYIIDWM
+637 IEQNDAFNVYIIDWM

-661 VRNIRKFIGEDTPI
+661 VRNIRKFIGEETPI

-713 KPFALKEEA
+713 KPFVLREDVQEVKHE
-722 NEPVHNNFEGKRVLL
+722 NFNDKRVLL
-737 AEDNELNK
+737 AEDNELNR
-745 EIAYEILKELGLS
+745 EIAYEILKELGLT
-758 VDTVEDGKQAL
+758 VDVVEDGKQAL
-769 QAIELHDA
+769 DAIDIHDA
-777 NYYDLV
+777 FYYDLV

-793 GYEATKAIRSLTDK
+793 GYEATKAIRSLVDK
-807 DKANVIIYAM
+807 DKANVTIYAM

-827 NALDAGM
+827 NALEAGM

-840 PFDVR
+840 PFDIK
-845 QLSEILSNILK
+845 QLSTVLSNILK